1 MERKNANIDDVI
13 RTVETASAKELEELA
28 GIREAV
34 EDLKG
39 GRVATVDPVS
49 RSVSA
54 LNRTIENSR
63 PDFVANAPSVD
74 PIVEAM
80 KRLNL
85 GDVSRIRED
94 KVTNRAQQA
103 APTAHNPPNRRRE
116 AITEDVK
123 AQRLET
129 VKLARDLKG
138 ERVATVDPVSR
149 SVSALNRT
157 IENSRPDFVA
167 NAPSV
172 DPIVDAMKRLNLG
185 DVSRVVQEGIAQQE
199 QQAKSTTPKG
209 KKRRRKAIPEDI
221 KAQRT
226 EAAEHAR
233 EMFDQKGGAQ
243 KSQNQRDARGRFI
256 GKSGSKAA
264 AEDARAER
272 AEKAR
277 RKEDDER
284 LNAESGLLKKLSKVA
299 EGIGNPSETRAVD
312 ALGYAVAG
320 PLWAAGKE
328 LGGISKEVG
337 GSLNGARKSIAD
349 VIRGN
354 DDNSRRKGF
363 FRRKSQNSADVV
375 QVNTQKRTV
384 QELQEQTSEIKEGND
399 KILSALDQIAKNT
412 GKKKGGLLSKLFSLL
427 GKGAG
432 GVASLLMGRGMLK
445 KAGALAFGAL
455 GAKKLVG
462 MLRGGGKKTLAHEGG
477 DLAARAAGKL
487 GLKAVGKGALRA
499 IPLVGTVAGGIYD
512 AVTGW
517 NDTEAQRRA
526 FGLKSG
532 QDPSFQQKAAY
543 TLANVLDMGGLVSG
557 ISSAIGE
564 VLKSLGFED
573 IGNMLQSFST
583 ESIAQAIDSGITNLE
598 TYISNLGDTIST
610 KFDDYTAKIGDA
622 VSAWFSD
629 TSNKLL
635 EKLDAI
641 KDFFTVDNLKQVFS
655 DAIDSAIDFIK
666 NPGKHIKEAAGNIWD
681 GVKNLPGKALDAAV
695 DAVKNTPAAMIV
707 SKIPNP
713 IGEANAKEIT
723 PELKAPVNSEANAKE
738 IAPEL
743 KAPVNSEANAKEITP
758 ELKAPVNSEAN
769 AKEIAPELKAPVNSE
784 ANAKEITPELKAPV
798 NSHQETSDSKTESDA
813 KQTNIVTR
821 VINAAL
827 DTAKDSNKT
836 VKETANQIINA
847 NAVETGNSALQ
858 KIDKAI
864 GQNSS
869 SSSSLN
875 TTGTRNDI
883 QKAADTYNNG
893 RLDVKVGGLGA
904 EGKANL
910 DKLAPYFAELENK
923 YGLPEGTLYSIAATE
938 SGGDPNAKSPLTR
951 SPDGKLSGGALGMF
965 QFTSIARKETGISEQ
980 DAFDPVK
987 SAEAAALLM
996 SKYLKQANGD
1006 LNEAITAYNAGFGTI
1021 NKWKKGTGD
1030 LSKENREYAIKVN
1043 THRARYL
1050 GGEIYTPEAGAQGGA
1065 QYGVRGPLPDN
1076 AVIDQSTGLAFT
1088 PGDSPFEKGGL
1099 VDKIGNAVGV
1109 NDLVNKFMNGRGMR
1123 REVVQGTLEERA
1135 RGKGTATAAGNV
1147 YVDTP
1152 MPVEEARP
1160 VANNSSYF
1168 DQLGAQMGID
1178 GLFDKLRNS
1187 PGMRKNNAPEPAST
1201 SQVTTAANDLQQ
1213 PTGRMQI
1220 DGQVISD
1227 LGGSGAKPTMQLADN
1242 TVSLDGETKR
1252 LFAQMTSLLARI
1264 EEHTKDSA
1272 KGQGTVVKVSTP
1284 QPGVMRTVPLS
1295 IDDPLMN
1302 DYARV
1307 D

>member
-49 RSVSA
+49 HSVSA

-63 PDFVANAPSVD
+63 PDFVANAPSVA

-85 GDVSRIRED
+85 GDVSRVVQED
-94 KVTNRAQQA
+94 VALQEPQA
-103 APTAHNPPNRRRE
+103 KSTTRKGKKRRKK
-116 AITEDVK
+116 AITEDV
-123 AQRLET
+123 
-129 VKLARDLKG
+129 
-138 ERVATVDPVSR
+138 
-149 SVSALNRT
+149 
-157 IENSRPDFVA
+157 
-167 NAPSV
+167 
-172 DPIVDAMKRLNLG
+172 
-185 DVSRVVQEGIAQQE
+185 
-199 QQAKSTTPKG
+199 
-209 KKRRRKAIPEDI
+209 

-233 EMFDQKGGAQ
+233 EMFGQKGGAQ

-256 GKSGSKAA
+256 GKPGSKAA

-384 QELQEQTSEIKEGND
+384 QELQDQTSEIKEGND

-477 DLAARAAGKL
+477 DLTARAAGKL

-543 TLANVLDMGGLVSG
+543 TLANVLDLGGLVSG
-557 ISSAIGE
+557 ISSAIGD

-666 NPGKHIKEAAGNIWD
+666 NPGKHIKEAASNIWD

-723 PELKAPVNSEANAKE
+723 PELKAPVNS
-738 IAPEL
+738 
-743 KAPVNSEANAKEITP
+743 
-758 ELKAPVNSEAN
+758 
-769 AKEIAPELKAPVNSE
+769 
-784 ANAKEITPELKAPV
+784 
-798 NSHQETSDSKTESDA
+798 QQGTSDSKAESDA
-813 KQTNIVTR
+813 KQTNIAAR

-827 DTAKDSNKT
+827 DMAKDSNKT
-836 VKETANQIINA
+836 VKETANQISNA
-847 NAVETGNSALQ
+847 NAVETGNKAAQTIDAALGQSATGKEEALSAYEIDKRRFNNGKDVSLPKLNAAGYQWISDNADYFDELERKYGLEKGILSAVASAESSAGQRTGNPVDKNGNKLSSALGAFQ
-858 KIDKAI
+858 ITK
-864 GQNSS
+864 
-869 SSSSLN
+869 
-875 TTGTRNDI
+875 GTREDLGLSDADAMDTR
-883 QKAADTYNNG
+883 KAAD
-893 RLDVKVGGLGA
+893 GA
-904 EGKANL
+904 
-910 DKLAPYFAELENK
+910 
-923 YGLPEGTLYSIAATE
+923 
-938 SGGDPNAKSPLTR
+938 
-951 SPDGKLSGGALGMF
+951 
-965 QFTSIARKETGISEQ
+965 
-980 DAFDPVK
+980 
-987 SAEAAALLM
+987 
-996 SKYLKQANGD
+996 
-1006 LNEAITAYNAGFGTI
+1006 
-1021 NKWKKGTGD
+1021 
-1030 LSKENREYAIKVN
+1030 
-1043 THRARYL
+1043 ARYL
-1050 GGEIYTPEAGAQGGA
+1050 SMLMNRYNGDQGRAIAAYHAGMGHVDKGRVVAGTGEYVTR
-1065 QYGVRGPLPDN
+1065 VRGYQQMLNNGAVYGSKVDHSAPAIYEKIPDN

-1168 DQLGAQMGID
+1168 DHLGAQMGID

>member
-85 GDVSRIRED
+85 GDVPRVVQED
-94 KVTNRAQQA
+94 VALQEPQA
-103 APTAHNPPNRRRE
+103 KSTTRKGKKRGRK
-116 AITEDVK
+116 AITEDV
-123 AQRLET
+123 
-129 VKLARDLKG
+129 
-138 ERVATVDPVSR
+138 
-149 SVSALNRT
+149 
-157 IENSRPDFVA
+157 
-167 NAPSV
+167 
-172 DPIVDAMKRLNLG
+172 
-185 DVSRVVQEGIAQQE
+185 
-199 QQAKSTTPKG
+199 
-209 KKRRRKAIPEDI
+209 

-233 EMFDQKGGAQ
+233 EMFGQKGGTQ

-272 AEKAR
+272 AEKTR

-354 DDNSRRKGF
+354 DDNSRKKGF
-363 FRRKSQNSADVV
+363 FRRKSQSSADVV

-384 QELQEQTSEIKEGND
+384 QELQDQTSEIKEGND

-432 GVASLLMGRGMLK
+432 GIASLIFGRGALK
-445 KAGALAFGAL
+445 KVGSMALGAL
-455 GAKKLVG
+455 GIKGV
-462 MLRGGGKKTLAHEGG
+462 
-477 DLAARAAGKL
+477 GKL
-487 GLKAVGKGALRA
+487 GIKAVAKGALRA

-517 NDTEAQRRA
+517 NDIEAQRRA

-583 ESIAQAIDSGITNLE
+583 ESIAQAIDSGVTNLE

-622 VSAWFSD
+622 ISAWFSD
-629 TSNKLL
+629 TTKNLN

-641 KDFFTVDNLKQVFS
+641 KNFFTVDNLKQVFS

-666 NPGKHIKEAAGNIWD
+666 NPGKYIKEAGS
-681 GVKNLPGKALDAAV
+681 NLWSAAKELSGEVADAAV
-695 DAVKNTPAAMIV
+695 QSTPVAWVA
-707 SKIPNP
+707 SKLVNK
-713 IGEANAKEIT
+713 ADAKEVT
-723 PELKAPVNSEANAKE
+723 PELKTPAKE
-738 IAPEL
+738 SQEDNAP
-743 KAPVNSEANAKEITP
+743 
-758 ELKAPVNSEAN
+758 
-769 AKEIAPELKAPVNSE
+769 
-784 ANAKEITPELKAPV
+784 
-798 NSHQETSDSKTESDA
+798 KTEYTPKKA
-813 KQTNIVTR
+813 NIVTR
-821 VINAAL
+821 VVNASL

-847 NAVETGNSALQ
+847 NAVETGNRALQ
-858 KIDKAI
+858 KIDNAI

-893 RLDVKVGGLGA
+893 NLDVKVGSLGA

-923 YGLPEGTLYSIAATE
+923 YGLPEGTLYAIAATE
-938 SGGDPNAKSPLTR
+938 SGGDPNAKSTLTR
-951 SPDGKLSGGALGMF
+951 SPNGKLSGGALGMF
-965 QFTSIARKETGISEQ
+965 QFTSVAREETGLSRE
-980 DAFDPVK
+980 DSFNPEK

-1050 GGEIYTPEAGAQGGA
+1050 GGEIYTPGAGAQGGA

-1135 RGKGTATAAGNV
+1135 RGRGTATAAGNV

-1178 GLFDKLRNS
+1178 GLYDKLINARGMRSNNS
-1187 PGMRKNNAPEPAST
+1187 PQPAST
-1201 SQVTTAANDLQQ
+1201 SQVATAANDLQQ

>member
-49 RSVSA
+49 HSVSA
-54 LNRTIENSR
+54 LNRTIENSM
-63 PDFVANAPSVD
+63 PDFVANAPSVA

-85 GDVSRIRED
+85 GDVSRVVQED
-94 KVTNRAQQA
+94 VALQEPQA
-103 APTAHNPPNRRRE
+103 KSTTRKGKKRRKK
-116 AITEDVK
+116 AITEDV
-123 AQRLET
+123 
-129 VKLARDLKG
+129 
-138 ERVATVDPVSR
+138 
-149 SVSALNRT
+149 
-157 IENSRPDFVA
+157 
-167 NAPSV
+167 
-172 DPIVDAMKRLNLG
+172 
-185 DVSRVVQEGIAQQE
+185 
-199 QQAKSTTPKG
+199 
-209 KKRRRKAIPEDI
+209 

-233 EMFDQKGGAQ
+233 EMFGQKGGAQ

-256 GKSGSKAA
+256 GKPGSKAA

-384 QELQEQTSEIKEGND
+384 QELQDQSSEIKEGND

-543 TLANVLDMGGLVSG
+543 TLANVLDLGGLVSG
-557 ISSAIGE
+557 ISSAIGD

-666 NPGKHIKEAAGNIWD
+666 NPGKHIKEAASNIWD

-723 PELKAPVNSEANAKE
+723 PELKAPVNSQQGA
-738 IAPEL
+738 
-743 KAPVNSEANAKEITP
+743 
-758 ELKAPVNSEAN
+758 
-769 AKEIAPELKAPVNSE
+769 
-784 ANAKEITPELKAPV
+784 
-798 NSHQETSDSKTESDA
+798 SDSKAESDA
-813 KQTNIVTR
+813 KQTNIAAR

-827 DTAKDSNKT
+827 DMAKDSNKT

-847 NAVETGNSALQ
+847 NAVETGNKAAQTIDAALGQSATGKEEALSAYEIDKRRFNNGKDVSLPKLNAAGYQWISDNADYFDELERKYGLEKGILSAVASAESSAGQRTGNPVDKNGNKLSSALGAFQ
-858 KIDKAI
+858 ITK
-864 GQNSS
+864 
-869 SSSSLN
+869 
-875 TTGTRNDI
+875 GTREDLGLSDADAMDTR
-883 QKAADTYNNG
+883 KAAD
-893 RLDVKVGGLGA
+893 GA
-904 EGKANL
+904 
-910 DKLAPYFAELENK
+910 
-923 YGLPEGTLYSIAATE
+923 
-938 SGGDPNAKSPLTR
+938 
-951 SPDGKLSGGALGMF
+951 
-965 QFTSIARKETGISEQ
+965 
-980 DAFDPVK
+980 
-987 SAEAAALLM
+987 
-996 SKYLKQANGD
+996 
-1006 LNEAITAYNAGFGTI
+1006 
-1021 NKWKKGTGD
+1021 
-1030 LSKENREYAIKVN
+1030 
-1043 THRARYL
+1043 ARYL
-1050 GGEIYTPEAGAQGGA
+1050 SILMNRYNGDQGRAIAAYHAGMGHVDKGRVVAGTGEYVTR
-1065 QYGVRGPLPDN
+1065 VRGYQQMLNNGAVYGSKVDHSAPAIHEKIPDN

-1160 VANNSSYF
+1160 VASNSSYF

>member
-49 RSVSA
+49 HSVSA

-63 PDFVANAPSVD
+63 PDFVANAPSVA

-85 GDVSRIRED
+85 GDVSRVVQED
-94 KVTNRAQQA
+94 VALQEPQA
-103 APTAHNPPNRRRE
+103 KSTTRKGKKRRKK
-116 AITEDVK
+116 AITEDV
-123 AQRLET
+123 
-129 VKLARDLKG
+129 
-138 ERVATVDPVSR
+138 
-149 SVSALNRT
+149 
-157 IENSRPDFVA
+157 
-167 NAPSV
+167 
-172 DPIVDAMKRLNLG
+172 
-185 DVSRVVQEGIAQQE
+185 
-199 QQAKSTTPKG
+199 
-209 KKRRRKAIPEDI
+209 

-233 EMFDQKGGAQ
+233 EMFGQKGGAQ

-256 GKSGSKAA
+256 GKPGSKAA

-363 FRRKSQNSADVV
+363 FRRKSQSSADVV

-384 QELQEQTSEIKEGND
+384 QELQDQTSEIKEGND

-432 GVASLLMGRGMLK
+432 GIASLIFGRGALKKVGSMALGALGIKKVASLLG
-445 KAGALAFGAL
+445 F
-455 GAKKLVG
+455 
-462 MLRGGGKKTLAHEGG
+462 GGKKAAAKEAGELATRG
-477 DLAARAAGKL
+477 AGKL
-487 GLKAVGKGALRA
+487 ATKGLEKLGVKAFAKGALRA

-517 NDTEAQRRA
+517 NDTEAQRRT
-526 FGLKSG
+526 FGLKDG
-532 QDPSFQQKAAY
+532 EDPSFQQKAAY

-557 ISSAIGE
+557 ISNAIGG

-610 KFDDYTAKIGDA
+610 TFNDYTAKIGDA
-622 VSAWFSD
+622 ISAWFSD
-629 TSNKLL
+629 TTKNLN

-641 KDFFTVDNLKQVFS
+641 KNFFTVDNLKQVFS
-655 DAIDSAIDFIK
+655 DAINSAIDFIK
-666 NPGKHIKEAAGNIWD
+666 NPGKYIKEAGS
-681 GVKNLPGKALDAAV
+681 NLWSAAKELSGEVVDAAV
-695 DAVKNTPAAMIV
+695 QSTPVAWVASKLVKKAD
-707 SKIPNP
+707 
-713 IGEANAKEIT
+713 AKEVK
-723 PELKAPVNSEANAKE
+723 PELKTPAKE
-738 IAPEL
+738 RQEGNAP
-743 KAPVNSEANAKEITP
+743 
-758 ELKAPVNSEAN
+758 
-769 AKEIAPELKAPVNSE
+769 
-784 ANAKEITPELKAPV
+784 
-798 NSHQETSDSKTESDA
+798 KTEYTP
-813 KQTNIVTR
+813 KKGNIVTR
-821 VINAAL
+821 VVNASL

-836 VKETANQIINA
+836 VKETANQIIKA
-847 NAVETGNSALQ
+847 NAVETGNKAAQTIDAALGQSATGKEEALSAYEIDKRRFNNGKDVSLPKLNAAGYQWISDNADYFDELERKYGLEKGILSAVASAESSAGQRTGNPVDKNGNKLSSALGAFQ
-858 KIDKAI
+858 ITK
-864 GQNSS
+864 
-869 SSSSLN
+869 
-875 TTGTRNDI
+875 GTREDLGLSDADAMDTR
-883 QKAADTYNNG
+883 KAAD
-893 RLDVKVGGLGA
+893 GA
-904 EGKANL
+904 
-910 DKLAPYFAELENK
+910 
-923 YGLPEGTLYSIAATE
+923 
-938 SGGDPNAKSPLTR
+938 
-951 SPDGKLSGGALGMF
+951 
-965 QFTSIARKETGISEQ
+965 
-980 DAFDPVK
+980 
-987 SAEAAALLM
+987 
-996 SKYLKQANGD
+996 
-1006 LNEAITAYNAGFGTI
+1006 
-1021 NKWKKGTGD
+1021 
-1030 LSKENREYAIKVN
+1030 
-1043 THRARYL
+1043 ARYL
-1050 GGEIYTPEAGAQGGA
+1050 SMLMNRYNGDQGRAIAAYHAGMGHVDKGRVVAGTGEYVTR
-1065 QYGVRGPLPDN
+1065 VRGYQQMLNNGAVYGSKVDHSAPAIHEKLPDN

-1160 VANNSSYF
+1160 VASNSSYF

-1201 SQVTTAANDLQQ
+1201 SLVTTAANDLQQ

>member
-85 GDVSRIRED
+85 GDVSRVVQED
-94 KVTNRAQQA
+94 VALQEPQA
-103 APTAHNPPNRRRE
+103 KSTTRKGKKRRKK
-116 AITEDVK
+116 AITEDV
-123 AQRLET
+123 
-129 VKLARDLKG
+129 
-138 ERVATVDPVSR
+138 
-149 SVSALNRT
+149 
-157 IENSRPDFVA
+157 
-167 NAPSV
+167 
-172 DPIVDAMKRLNLG
+172 
-185 DVSRVVQEGIAQQE
+185 
-199 QQAKSTTPKG
+199 
-209 KKRRRKAIPEDI
+209 

-233 EMFDQKGGAQ
+233 EMFGQKGGAQ

-399 KILSALDQIAKNT
+399 KILRALDQIAKNT

-532 QDPSFQQKAAY
+532 QDASFQQKAAY
-543 TLANVLDMGGLVSG
+543 TLANVLDMGGLISG

-723 PELKAPVNSEANAKE
+723 PELKAPVNS
-738 IAPEL
+738 
-743 KAPVNSEANAKEITP
+743 
-758 ELKAPVNSEAN
+758 
-769 AKEIAPELKAPVNSE
+769 
-784 ANAKEITPELKAPV
+784 
-798 NSHQETSDSKTESDA
+798 HQETSDSKTESDA
-813 KQTNIVTR
+813 KQTNIATR

-847 NAVETGNSALQ
+847 NAVEMGNSAVR
-858 KIDKAI
+858 KIDSAI

-869 SSSSLN
+869 SSSSRN
-875 TTGTRNDI
+875 TTGTGNDI

-893 RLDVKVGGLGA
+893 NLDVKVGSLGA

-923 YGLPEGTLYSIAATE
+923 YGLPEGTLYAIAATE

-965 QFTSIARKETGISEQ
+965 QFTRVAREETGLSRE
-980 DAFDPVK
+980 DSFNPEK

-1050 GGEIYTPEAGAQGGA
+1050 GGEIYTPRAGTQGGRP
-1065 QYGVRGPLPDN
+1065 QQSGQSPRMDNLPEN
-1076 AVIDQSTGLAFT
+1076 AFVDQSTGLAFT
-1088 PGDSPFEKGGL
+1088 PGENPFEKGGL
-1099 VDKIGNAVGV
+1099 VDRIGELTGV
-1109 NDLVNKFMNGRGMR
+1109 NDLASKFLNGRGMR

-1178 GLFDKLRNS
+1178 GLYDKLINAR
-1187 PGMRKNNAPEPAST
+1187 GMRSNNSPEPAST
-1201 SQVTTAANDLQQ
+1201 FQVTTAANDLQQ

>member
-1 MERKNANIDDVI
+1 M
-13 RTVETASAKELEELA
+13 
-28 GIREAV
+28 
-34 EDLKG
+34 
-39 GRVATVDPVS
+39 
-49 RSVSA
+49 
-54 LNRTIENSR
+54 
-63 PDFVANAPSVD
+63 
-74 PIVEAM
+74 
-80 KRLNL
+80 
-85 GDVSRIRED
+85 
-94 KVTNRAQQA
+94 
-103 APTAHNPPNRRRE
+103 
-116 AITEDVK
+116 TEDVK

-209 KKRRRKAIPEDI
+209 KKRRRKAISEDI

-455 GAKKLVG
+455 GAKKLLG
-462 MLRGGGKKTLAHEGG
+462 MLRGGGKKTIAHEGG
-477 DLAARAAGKL
+477 DLAARAAGKF

-610 KFDDYTAKIGDA
+610 KFEDYTAKIGDA

-723 PELKAPVNSEANAKE
+723 PELKAPVNS
-738 IAPEL
+738 
-743 KAPVNSEANAKEITP
+743 
-758 ELKAPVNSEAN
+758 
-769 AKEIAPELKAPVNSE
+769 
-784 ANAKEITPELKAPV
+784 
-798 NSHQETSDSKTESDA
+798 QQGTSDSKAESDA
-813 KQTNIVTR
+813 KQTNIAAR

-827 DTAKDSNKT
+827 DMAKDSNKT

-847 NAVETGNSALQ
+847 NAVETGNKAAQTIDAALGQSATGKEEALSAYEIDKRRFNNGKDVSLPKLNAAGYQWISDNADYFDELERKYGLEKGILSAVASAESSAGQRTGNPVDKNGNKLSSALGAFQ
-858 KIDKAI
+858 ITK
-864 GQNSS
+864 
-869 SSSSLN
+869 
-875 TTGTRNDI
+875 GTREDLGLSDADAMDTR
-883 QKAADTYNNG
+883 KAAD
-893 RLDVKVGGLGA
+893 GA
-904 EGKANL
+904 
-910 DKLAPYFAELENK
+910 
-923 YGLPEGTLYSIAATE
+923 
-938 SGGDPNAKSPLTR
+938 
-951 SPDGKLSGGALGMF
+951 
-965 QFTSIARKETGISEQ
+965 
-980 DAFDPVK
+980 
-987 SAEAAALLM
+987 
-996 SKYLKQANGD
+996 
-1006 LNEAITAYNAGFGTI
+1006 
-1021 NKWKKGTGD
+1021 
-1030 LSKENREYAIKVN
+1030 
-1043 THRARYL
+1043 ARYL
-1050 GGEIYTPEAGAQGGA
+1050 SMLMNRYNGDQGRAIAAYHAGMGHVDKGRVVAGTGEYVTR
-1065 QYGVRGPLPDN
+1065 VRGYQQMLNNGAVYGSKVDHSAPAIHEKIPDN

-1160 VANNSSYF
+1160 VASNSSYF

-1201 SQVTTAANDLQQ
+1201 SLVTTAANDLQQ

>member
-49 RSVSA
+49 HSVSA

-63 PDFVANAPSVD
+63 PDFVANAPSVA

-85 GDVSRIRED
+85 GDVSRVVQED
-94 KVTNRAQQA
+94 VALQEPQA
-103 APTAHNPPNRRRE
+103 KSTTRKGKKRRKK
-116 AITEDVK
+116 AITEDV
-123 AQRLET
+123 
-129 VKLARDLKG
+129 
-138 ERVATVDPVSR
+138 
-149 SVSALNRT
+149 
-157 IENSRPDFVA
+157 
-167 NAPSV
+167 
-172 DPIVDAMKRLNLG
+172 
-185 DVSRVVQEGIAQQE
+185 
-199 QQAKSTTPKG
+199 
-209 KKRRRKAIPEDI
+209 

-233 EMFDQKGGAQ
+233 EMFGQKGGAQ

-256 GKSGSKAA
+256 GKPGSKAA

-312 ALGYAVAG
+312 ALGYAIAG

-384 QELQEQTSEIKEGND
+384 QELQDQTSEIKEGND

-543 TLANVLDMGGLVSG
+543 TLANVLDLGGLVSG
-557 ISSAIGE
+557 ISSAIGD

-598 TYISNLGDTIST
+598 TYISNLVDTIST

-666 NPGKHIKEAAGNIWD
+666 NPGKHIKEAASNIWD

-723 PELKAPVNSEANAKE
+723 PELKAPVNS
-738 IAPEL
+738 
-743 KAPVNSEANAKEITP
+743 
-758 ELKAPVNSEAN
+758 
-769 AKEIAPELKAPVNSE
+769 
-784 ANAKEITPELKAPV
+784 
-798 NSHQETSDSKTESDA
+798 QQGTSDSKAESDA
-813 KQTNIVTR
+813 KQTNIAAR

-827 DTAKDSNKT
+827 DMAKDSNKT

-847 NAVETGNSALQ
+847 NAVETGNKAAQTIDAALGQSATGKEEALSAYEIDKRRFNNGKDVSLPKLNAAGYQWISDNADYFDELERKYGLEKGILSAVASAESSAGQRTGNPVDKNGNKLSSALGAFQ
-858 KIDKAI
+858 ITK
-864 GQNSS
+864 
-869 SSSSLN
+869 
-875 TTGTRNDI
+875 GTREDLGLSDADAMDTR
-883 QKAADTYNNG
+883 KAAD
-893 RLDVKVGGLGA
+893 GA
-904 EGKANL
+904 
-910 DKLAPYFAELENK
+910 
-923 YGLPEGTLYSIAATE
+923 
-938 SGGDPNAKSPLTR
+938 
-951 SPDGKLSGGALGMF
+951 
-965 QFTSIARKETGISEQ
+965 
-980 DAFDPVK
+980 
-987 SAEAAALLM
+987 
-996 SKYLKQANGD
+996 
-1006 LNEAITAYNAGFGTI
+1006 
-1021 NKWKKGTGD
+1021 
-1030 LSKENREYAIKVN
+1030 
-1043 THRARYL
+1043 ARYL
-1050 GGEIYTPEAGAQGGA
+1050 SMLMNRYNGDQGRAIAAYHAGMGHVDKGRVVAGTGEYVTR
-1065 QYGVRGPLPDN
+1065 VRGYQQMLNNGAVYGSKVDHSAPAIHEKIPDN

-1160 VANNSSYF
+1160 VASNSSYF

-1201 SQVTTAANDLQQ
+1201 SLVTTAANDLQQ

>member
-39 GRVATVDPVS
+39 ERVATVDPVS

-63 PDFVANAPSVD
+63 PDFVTNAPSVD
-74 PIVEAM
+74 PIVDAI

-94 KVTNRAQQA
+94 KVTNREQQA

-123 AQRLET
+123 AQRLEP

-462 MLRGGGKKTLAHEGG
+462 MLRGGGKKTIAHEGG

-610 KFDDYTAKIGDA
+610 KFEDYTAKIGDA

-738 IAPEL
+738 I
-743 KAPVNSEANAKEITP
+743 TP

-813 KQTNIVTR
+813 KQAIIVTR

-893 RLDVKVGGLGA
+893 RLDVKVGSLGS

-923 YGLPEGTLYSIAATE
+923 YGLPEGTLYAIAATE
-938 SGGDPNAKSPLTR
+938 SGGNPYAKSQT
-951 SPDGKLSGGALGMF
+951 GALGMF
-965 QFTSIARKETGISEQ
+965 QFTGIAREETGLAEGES
-980 DAFDPVK
+980 FDPVK

-1050 GGEIYTPEAGAQGGA
+1050 GGEIYTPGAGAQGGA

-1088 PGDSPFEKGGL
+1088 PGDSLFEKGGL

-1160 VANNSSYF
+1160 VASNSSYF

-1201 SQVTTAANDLQQ
+1201 SKVTSAANDLQQ

>member
-1 MERKNANIDDVI
+1 
-13 RTVETASAKELEELA
+13 
-28 GIREAV
+28 
-34 EDLKG
+34 
-39 GRVATVDPVS
+39 
-49 RSVSA
+49 
-54 LNRTIENSR
+54 
-63 PDFVANAPSVD
+63 
-74 PIVEAM
+74 
-80 KRLNL
+80 
-85 GDVSRIRED
+85 
-94 KVTNRAQQA
+94 
-103 APTAHNPPNRRRE
+103 
-116 AITEDVK
+116 
-123 AQRLET
+123 
-129 VKLARDLKG
+129 
-138 ERVATVDPVSR
+138 
-149 SVSALNRT
+149 
-157 IENSRPDFVA
+157 
-167 NAPSV
+167 
-172 DPIVDAMKRLNLG
+172 MKRLNLG
-185 DVSRVVQEGIAQQE
+185 DVSRVVQEDVAQQE
-199 QQAKSTTPKG
+199 QRAKSTTQKG
-209 KKRRRKAIPEDI
+209 KKRRRKAIPEDV

-233 EMFDQKGGAQ
+233 EMFGQKGGAQ

-399 KILSALDQIAKNT
+399 KILRALDQIAKNT

-432 GVASLLMGRGMLK
+432 GIASLIFGRGALK
-445 KAGALAFGAL
+445 KVGSMALGAL
-455 GAKKLVG
+455 GIKGV
-462 MLRGGGKKTLAHEGG
+462 
-477 DLAARAAGKL
+477 GKL
-487 GLKAVGKGALRA
+487 GIKAFAKGALRA

-681 GVKNLPGKALDAAV
+681 GVKNLLGKALDAAV

-713 IGEANAKEIT
+713 IG
-723 PELKAPVNSEANAKE
+723 
-738 IAPEL
+738 
-743 KAPVNSEANAKEITP
+743 
-758 ELKAPVNSEAN
+758 
-769 AKEIAPELKAPVNSE
+769 E

-893 RLDVKVGGLGA
+893 NLDVKVGSLGA

-923 YGLPEGTLYSIAATE
+923 YSLPEGTLYAIAATE
-938 SGGDPNAKSPLTR
+938 SGGDPNAKSTLTR
-951 SPDGKLSGGALGMF
+951 SPNGKLSGGALGMF
-965 QFTSIARKETGISEQ
+965 QFTSVAREETGLSRE
-980 DAFDPVK
+980 DSFNPEK

-1050 GGEIYTPEAGAQGGA
+1050 GGEIYTPGAGAQGGA
-1065 QYGVRGPLPDN
+1065 QFGVRGPLPDN

-1168 DQLGAQMGID
+1168 DHLGAQMGID

>member
-85 GDVSRIRED
+85 GDVSR
-94 KVTNRAQQA
+94 
-103 APTAHNPPNRRRE
+103 
-116 AITEDVK
+116 
-123 AQRLET
+123 
-129 VKLARDLKG
+129 
-138 ERVATVDPVSR
+138 
-149 SVSALNRT
+149 
-157 IENSRPDFVA
+157 
-167 NAPSV
+167 
-172 DPIVDAMKRLNLG
+172 
-185 DVSRVVQEGIAQQE
+185 VVQEDVAQQE
-199 QQAKSTTPKG
+199 QRAKSTTPKG
-209 KKRRRKAIPEDI
+209 KKRRRKAIPEDV

-233 EMFDQKGGAQ
+233 EMFGQKGGAQ

-499 IPLVGTVAGGIYD
+499 IPLVGTVVGGIYD

-543 TLANVLDMGGLVSG
+543 TLANILDMGGLVSG

-583 ESIAQAIDSGITNLE
+583 ESIAHAIDSGITNLE

-681 GVKNLPGKALDAAV
+681 GVKNFPGKALDAAV

-723 PELKAPVNSEANAKE
+723 PELKAPVNS
-738 IAPEL
+738 
-743 KAPVNSEANAKEITP
+743 
-758 ELKAPVNSEAN
+758 
-769 AKEIAPELKAPVNSE
+769 
-784 ANAKEITPELKAPV
+784 
-798 NSHQETSDSKTESDA
+798 QQGTSDSKAESDA
-813 KQTNIVTR
+813 KQTNIAAR

-827 DTAKDSNKT
+827 DMAKDSNKT

-847 NAVETGNSALQ
+847 NAVETGNKAAQTIDAALGQSATGKEEALSAYEIDKRRFNNGKDVSLPKLNAAGYQWISDNADYFDELERKYGLEKGILSAVASAESSAGQRTGNPVDKNGNKLSSALGAFQ
-858 KIDKAI
+858 ITK
-864 GQNSS
+864 
-869 SSSSLN
+869 
-875 TTGTRNDI
+875 GTREDLGLSDADAMDTR
-883 QKAADTYNNG
+883 KAAD
-893 RLDVKVGGLGA
+893 GA
-904 EGKANL
+904 
-910 DKLAPYFAELENK
+910 
-923 YGLPEGTLYSIAATE
+923 
-938 SGGDPNAKSPLTR
+938 
-951 SPDGKLSGGALGMF
+951 
-965 QFTSIARKETGISEQ
+965 
-980 DAFDPVK
+980 
-987 SAEAAALLM
+987 
-996 SKYLKQANGD
+996 
-1006 LNEAITAYNAGFGTI
+1006 
-1021 NKWKKGTGD
+1021 
-1030 LSKENREYAIKVN
+1030 
-1043 THRARYL
+1043 ARYL
-1050 GGEIYTPEAGAQGGA
+1050 SMLMNRYNGDQGRAIAAYHAGMGHVDKGRVVAGTGEYVTR
-1065 QYGVRGPLPDN
+1065 VRGYQQMLNNGAVYGSKVDHSAPAIHEKIPDN

-1160 VANNSSYF
+1160 VASNSSYF

-1178 GLFDKLRNS
+1178 GLYDKLINAR
-1187 PGMRKNNAPEPAST
+1187 GMRSNNSPEPAST
-1201 SQVTTAANDLQQ
+1201 FQVTTAANDLQQ

>member
-85 GDVSRIRED
+85 GDVPRVVQED
-94 KVTNRAQQA
+94 VALQEPQA
-103 APTAHNPPNRRRE
+103 KSTTRKGKKRGRK
-116 AITEDVK
+116 AITEDV
-123 AQRLET
+123 
-129 VKLARDLKG
+129 
-138 ERVATVDPVSR
+138 
-149 SVSALNRT
+149 
-157 IENSRPDFVA
+157 
-167 NAPSV
+167 
-172 DPIVDAMKRLNLG
+172 
-185 DVSRVVQEGIAQQE
+185 
-199 QQAKSTTPKG
+199 
-209 KKRRRKAIPEDI
+209 

-233 EMFDQKGGAQ
+233 EMFGQKGGTQ

-272 AEKAR
+272 AEKTR

-354 DDNSRRKGF
+354 DDNSRKKGF
-363 FRRKSQNSADVV
+363 FRRKSQSSADVV

-384 QELQEQTSEIKEGND
+384 QELQDQTSEIKEGND

-432 GVASLLMGRGMLK
+432 GIASLIFGRGALK
-445 KAGALAFGAL
+445 KVGSMALGAL
-455 GAKKLVG
+455 GIKGV
-462 MLRGGGKKTLAHEGG
+462 
-477 DLAARAAGKL
+477 GKL
-487 GLKAVGKGALRA
+487 GIKAVAKGALRA

-517 NDTEAQRRA
+517 NDIEAQRRA

-583 ESIAQAIDSGITNLE
+583 ESIAQAIDSGVTNLE

-622 VSAWFSD
+622 ISAWFSD
-629 TSNKLL
+629 TTKNLN

-641 KDFFTVDNLKQVFS
+641 KNFFTVDNLKQVFS

-666 NPGKHIKEAAGNIWD
+666 NPGKYIKEAGS
-681 GVKNLPGKALDAAV
+681 NLWSAAKELSGEVADAAV
-695 DAVKNTPAAMIV
+695 QSTPVAWVA
-707 SKIPNP
+707 SKLVNK
-713 IGEANAKEIT
+713 ADAKEVT
-723 PELKAPVNSEANAKE
+723 PELKTPAKE
-738 IAPEL
+738 SQEDNAP
-743 KAPVNSEANAKEITP
+743 
-758 ELKAPVNSEAN
+758 
-769 AKEIAPELKAPVNSE
+769 
-784 ANAKEITPELKAPV
+784 
-798 NSHQETSDSKTESDA
+798 KTEYTPKKA
-813 KQTNIVTR
+813 NIVTR
-821 VINAAL
+821 VVNASL

-847 NAVETGNSALQ
+847 NAVETGNRALQ
-858 KIDKAI
+858 KIDNAI

-893 RLDVKVGGLGA
+893 NLDVKVGSLGA

-923 YGLPEGTLYSIAATE
+923 YGLPEGTLYAIAATE
-938 SGGDPNAKSPLTR
+938 SGGDPNAKSTLTR
-951 SPDGKLSGGALGMF
+951 SPNGKLSGGALGMF
-965 QFTSIARKETGISEQ
+965 QFTSVAREETGLSRE
-980 DAFDPVK
+980 DSFNPEK

-1050 GGEIYTPEAGAQGGA
+1050 GGEIYTPGAGAQGGA

-1135 RGKGTATAAGNV
+1135 RGRGTATAAGNV

-1168 DQLGAQMGID
+1168 DQLGAQMVID
-1178 GLFDKLRNS
+1178 GLYDKLINARGMRSNNS
-1187 PGMRKNNAPEPAST
+1187 PQPAST

>member
-39 GRVATVDPVS
+39 
-49 RSVSA
+49 
-54 LNRTIENSR
+54 
-63 PDFVANAPSVD
+63 
-74 PIVEAM
+74 
-80 KRLNL
+80 
-85 GDVSRIRED
+85 
-94 KVTNRAQQA
+94 
-103 APTAHNPPNRRRE
+103 
-116 AITEDVK
+116 
-123 AQRLET
+123 
-129 VKLARDLKG
+129 

-167 NAPSV
+167 KAPSV

-185 DVSRVVQEGIAQQE
+185 DVSRVVQEDVAQQE
-199 QQAKSTTPKG
+199 QRAKSTTPKG
-209 KKRRRKAIPEDI
+209 KKRRRKAIPEDV

-233 EMFDQKGGAQ
+233 EMFGQKGGAQ

-272 AEKAR
+272 AEKAK

-598 TYISNLGDTIST
+598 TYIANLGDTIST

-723 PELKAPVNSEANAKE
+723 PESKV
-738 IAPEL
+738 
-743 KAPVNSEANAKEITP
+743 
-758 ELKAPVNSEAN
+758 
-769 AKEIAPELKAPVNSE
+769 
-784 ANAKEITPELKAPV
+784 PV
-798 NSHQETSDSKTESDA
+798 NSHQGTSDSKTESDA
-813 KQTNIVTR
+813 KQTNIAAR
-821 VINAAL
+821 VIYAAL
-827 DTAKDSNKT
+827 DMAKDSNKT

-847 NAVETGNSALQ
+847 NAVETGNKAAQTIDAALGQSATGKEEALSAYEIDKRRFNNGKDVSLPKLNAAGYQWISDNADYFDELERKYGLEKGILSAVASAESSAGQRTGNPVDKNGNKLSSALGAFQ
-858 KIDKAI
+858 ITK
-864 GQNSS
+864 
-869 SSSSLN
+869 
-875 TTGTRNDI
+875 GTREDLGLSDADAMDTR
-883 QKAADTYNNG
+883 KAAD
-893 RLDVKVGGLGA
+893 GA
-904 EGKANL
+904 
-910 DKLAPYFAELENK
+910 
-923 YGLPEGTLYSIAATE
+923 
-938 SGGDPNAKSPLTR
+938 
-951 SPDGKLSGGALGMF
+951 
-965 QFTSIARKETGISEQ
+965 
-980 DAFDPVK
+980 
-987 SAEAAALLM
+987 
-996 SKYLKQANGD
+996 
-1006 LNEAITAYNAGFGTI
+1006 
-1021 NKWKKGTGD
+1021 
-1030 LSKENREYAIKVN
+1030 
-1043 THRARYL
+1043 ARYL
-1050 GGEIYTPEAGAQGGA
+1050 SMLMNRYNGDQGRAIAAYHAGMGHVDKGRVVAGTGEYVTR
-1065 QYGVRGPLPDN
+1065 VRGYQQMLNNGAVYGSKVDHSAPAIYEKIPDN

-1168 DQLGAQMGID
+1168 DHLGAQMGID

-1284 QPGVMRTVPLS
+1284 QPGVMRSVPLS

>member
-39 GRVATVDPVS
+39 ERVATVDPVS

-74 PIVEAM
+74 PIVDAM

-94 KVTNRAQQA
+94 KVTNREQQA

-129 VKLARDLKG
+129 VKLARDLRG
-138 ERVATVDPVSR
+138 GRVATVDPVSR

-462 MLRGGGKKTLAHEGG
+462 MLCGGGKKTIAHEGG
-477 DLAARAAGKL
+477 DLAARAAGKF

-532 QDPSFQQKAAY
+532 QEPSFQQKAAY
-543 TLANVLDMGGLVSG
+543 TLANVLDLGGLVSG
-557 ISSAIGE
+557 ISSAIGD

-583 ESIAQAIDSGITNLE
+583 ESIAQAIDSGVTNLE

-666 NPGKHIKEAAGNIWD
+666 NPGKRIKEAAGNIWD

-723 PELKAPVNSEANAKE
+723 PELKAPVNS
-738 IAPEL
+738 
-743 KAPVNSEANAKEITP
+743 
-758 ELKAPVNSEAN
+758 
-769 AKEIAPELKAPVNSE
+769 
-784 ANAKEITPELKAPV
+784 
-798 NSHQETSDSKTESDA
+798 HQETSDSKTESDA

-836 VKETANQIINA
+836 VEETANQIINA

-858 KIDKAI
+858 RIDKAI

-893 RLDVKVGGLGA
+893 NLDVKVGSLGA

-923 YGLPEGTLYSIAATE
+923 YGLPEGTLYAIAATE
-938 SGGDPNAKSPLTR
+938 SGGNPYAKSQT
-951 SPDGKLSGGALGMF
+951 GALGMF
-965 QFTSIARKETGISEQ
+965 QFTGIAREETGLAEGES
-980 DAFDPVK
+980 FDPVK

-1050 GGEIYTPEAGAQGGA
+1050 GGEIYTPGAGAQGGA

-1160 VANNSSYF
+1160 VASNSSYF

>member
-85 GDVSRIRED
+85 GDVSRVVQED
-94 KVTNRAQQA
+94 VALQEPQA
-103 APTAHNPPNRRRE
+103 KSTTRKGKKRRKK
-116 AITEDVK
+116 AITEDV
-123 AQRLET
+123 
-129 VKLARDLKG
+129 
-138 ERVATVDPVSR
+138 
-149 SVSALNRT
+149 
-157 IENSRPDFVA
+157 
-167 NAPSV
+167 
-172 DPIVDAMKRLNLG
+172 
-185 DVSRVVQEGIAQQE
+185 
-199 QQAKSTTPKG
+199 
-209 KKRRRKAIPEDI
+209 

-233 EMFDQKGGAQ
+233 EMFGQKGGAQ

-264 AEDARAER
+264 AEDAR

-384 QELQEQTSEIKEGND
+384 QELQDQTSEIKEGND

-543 TLANVLDMGGLVSG
+543 TLANVLDLGGLVSG
-557 ISSAIGE
+557 ISSAIGD

-583 ESIAQAIDSGITNLE
+583 ESIALAIDSGITNLE

-666 NPGKHIKEAAGNIWD
+666 NPGKHIKEAASNIWD

-723 PELKAPVNSEANAKE
+723 PELKAPVNS
-738 IAPEL
+738 
-743 KAPVNSEANAKEITP
+743 
-758 ELKAPVNSEAN
+758 
-769 AKEIAPELKAPVNSE
+769 
-784 ANAKEITPELKAPV
+784 
-798 NSHQETSDSKTESDA
+798 QQGTSDSKAESDA
-813 KQTNIVTR
+813 KQTNIAAR

-827 DTAKDSNKT
+827 DMAKDSNKT

-847 NAVETGNSALQ
+847 NAVETGNKAAQTIDAALGQSATGKEEALSAYEIDKRRFNNGKDVSLPKLNAAGYQWISDNADYFDELERKYGLEKGILSAVASAESSAGQRTGNPVDKNGNKLSSALGAFQ
-858 KIDKAI
+858 ITK
-864 GQNSS
+864 
-869 SSSSLN
+869 
-875 TTGTRNDI
+875 GTREDLGLSDADAMDTR
-883 QKAADTYNNG
+883 KAAD
-893 RLDVKVGGLGA
+893 GA
-904 EGKANL
+904 
-910 DKLAPYFAELENK
+910 
-923 YGLPEGTLYSIAATE
+923 
-938 SGGDPNAKSPLTR
+938 
-951 SPDGKLSGGALGMF
+951 
-965 QFTSIARKETGISEQ
+965 
-980 DAFDPVK
+980 
-987 SAEAAALLM
+987 
-996 SKYLKQANGD
+996 
-1006 LNEAITAYNAGFGTI
+1006 
-1021 NKWKKGTGD
+1021 
-1030 LSKENREYAIKVN
+1030 
-1043 THRARYL
+1043 ARYL
-1050 GGEIYTPEAGAQGGA
+1050 SMLMNRYNGDQGRAIAAYHAGMGHVDKGRVVAGTGEYVTR
-1065 QYGVRGPLPDN
+1065 VRGYQQMLNNGAVYGSKVDHSAPAIHEKIPDN

-1160 VANNSSYF
+1160 VASNSSYF

-1201 SQVTTAANDLQQ
+1201 SLVTTAANDLQQ

>member
-54 LNRTIENSR
+54 LNHTIENSR
-63 PDFVANAPSVD
+63 PDFVA
-74 PIVEAM
+74 
-80 KRLNL
+80 K
-85 GDVSRIRED
+85 
-94 KVTNRAQQA
+94 
-103 APTAHNPPNRRRE
+103 
-116 AITEDVK
+116 
-123 AQRLET
+123 
-129 VKLARDLKG
+129 
-138 ERVATVDPVSR
+138 
-149 SVSALNRT
+149 
-157 IENSRPDFVA
+157 
-167 NAPSV
+167 APSV

-185 DVSRVVQEGIAQQE
+185 DVSRVVQEDVAQQE
-199 QQAKSTTPKG
+199 QRAKSTTPNG
-209 KKRRRKAIPEDI
+209 KKRRRKAIPEDV

-233 EMFDQKGGAQ
+233 EMFGQKGGAQ

-384 QELQEQTSEIKEGND
+384 QELQDQTSEIKEGND

-462 MLRGGGKKTLAHEGG
+462 MLRGGGKKTLVHEGG

-583 ESIAQAIDSGITNLE
+583 ESIALAIDSGITNLE

-666 NPGKHIKEAAGNIWD
+666 NPGKQIKEAAGNIWD

-723 PELKAPVNSEANAKE
+723 PELKAPVNS
-738 IAPEL
+738 
-743 KAPVNSEANAKEITP
+743 
-758 ELKAPVNSEAN
+758 
-769 AKEIAPELKAPVNSE
+769 
-784 ANAKEITPELKAPV
+784 
-798 NSHQETSDSKTESDA
+798 HQGTSDSKTESDA
-813 KQTNIVTR
+813 KQTNIAAR

-827 DTAKDSNKT
+827 DMAKDSNKT

-847 NAVETGNSALQ
+847 NAVETGNKAAQTIDAALGQSATGKEEALSAYEIDKRRFNNGKDVSLPKLNAAGYQWISDNADYFDELERKYGLEKGILSAVASAESSAGQRTGNPVDKNGNKLSSALGAFQ
-858 KIDKAI
+858 ITK
-864 GQNSS
+864 
-869 SSSSLN
+869 
-875 TTGTRNDI
+875 GTREDLGLSDADAMDTR
-883 QKAADTYNNG
+883 KAAD
-893 RLDVKVGGLGA
+893 GA
-904 EGKANL
+904 
-910 DKLAPYFAELENK
+910 
-923 YGLPEGTLYSIAATE
+923 
-938 SGGDPNAKSPLTR
+938 
-951 SPDGKLSGGALGMF
+951 
-965 QFTSIARKETGISEQ
+965 
-980 DAFDPVK
+980 
-987 SAEAAALLM
+987 
-996 SKYLKQANGD
+996 
-1006 LNEAITAYNAGFGTI
+1006 
-1021 NKWKKGTGD
+1021 
-1030 LSKENREYAIKVN
+1030 
-1043 THRARYL
+1043 ARYL
-1050 GGEIYTPEAGAQGGA
+1050 SMLMNRYNGDQGRAIAAYHAGMGHVDKGRVVAGTGEYVTR
-1065 QYGVRGPLPDN
+1065 VRGYQQMLNNGAVYGSKVDHSAPAIYEKIPDN

-1160 VANNSSYF
+1160 VASNSSYF

-1187 PGMRKNNAPEPAST
+1187 PGMRKNNALEPAST

>member
-39 GRVATVDPVS
+39 WRVATVDPVS

-85 GDVSRIRED
+85 GDVSRVVQED
-94 KVTNRAQQA
+94 VALQEPQA
-103 APTAHNPPNRRRE
+103 KSTTRKGKKRRKK
-116 AITEDVK
+116 AITEDV
-123 AQRLET
+123 
-129 VKLARDLKG
+129 
-138 ERVATVDPVSR
+138 
-149 SVSALNRT
+149 
-157 IENSRPDFVA
+157 
-167 NAPSV
+167 
-172 DPIVDAMKRLNLG
+172 
-185 DVSRVVQEGIAQQE
+185 
-199 QQAKSTTPKG
+199 
-209 KKRRRKAIPEDI
+209 

-233 EMFDQKGGAQ
+233 EMFGQKGGAQ

-256 GKSGSKAA
+256 GKPGSKAA

-455 GAKKLVG
+455 GAKRLVG

-543 TLANVLDMGGLVSG
+543 TLANVLDLGGLVSG
-557 ISSAIGE
+557 ISSAIGD

-583 ESIAQAIDSGITNLE
+583 ESIAQAIDSGVTNLE

-723 PELKAPVNSEANAKE
+723 PELKAPVNS
-738 IAPEL
+738 
-743 KAPVNSEANAKEITP
+743 
-758 ELKAPVNSEAN
+758 
-769 AKEIAPELKAPVNSE
+769 
-784 ANAKEITPELKAPV
+784 
-798 NSHQETSDSKTESDA
+798 HQETSDSKTESDA
-813 KQTNIVTR
+813 KQTNIAAR

-827 DTAKDSNKT
+827 DMAKDSNKT

-847 NAVETGNSALQ
+847 NAVETGNKAAQTIDAALGQSATGKEEALSAYEIDKRRFNNGKDVSLPKLNAAGYQWISDNADYFDELERKYGLEKGILSAVASAESSAGQRTGNPVDKNGNKLSSALGAFQ
-858 KIDKAI
+858 ITK
-864 GQNSS
+864 
-869 SSSSLN
+869 
-875 TTGTRNDI
+875 GTREDLGLSDADAMDTR
-883 QKAADTYNNG
+883 KAAD
-893 RLDVKVGGLGA
+893 GA
-904 EGKANL
+904 
-910 DKLAPYFAELENK
+910 
-923 YGLPEGTLYSIAATE
+923 
-938 SGGDPNAKSPLTR
+938 
-951 SPDGKLSGGALGMF
+951 
-965 QFTSIARKETGISEQ
+965 
-980 DAFDPVK
+980 
-987 SAEAAALLM
+987 
-996 SKYLKQANGD
+996 
-1006 LNEAITAYNAGFGTI
+1006 
-1021 NKWKKGTGD
+1021 
-1030 LSKENREYAIKVN
+1030 
-1043 THRARYL
+1043 ARYL
-1050 GGEIYTPEAGAQGGA
+1050 SMLMNRYNGDQGRAIAAYHAGMGHVDKGRVVAGTGEYVTR
-1065 QYGVRGPLPDN
+1065 VRGYQQMLNNGAVYGSKVDHSAPAIYEKIPDN

>member
-85 GDVSRIRED
+85 GDVPRVVQED
-94 KVTNRAQQA
+94 VALQEPQA
-103 APTAHNPPNRRRE
+103 KSTTRKGKKRGRK
-116 AITEDVK
+116 AITEDV
-123 AQRLET
+123 
-129 VKLARDLKG
+129 
-138 ERVATVDPVSR
+138 
-149 SVSALNRT
+149 
-157 IENSRPDFVA
+157 
-167 NAPSV
+167 
-172 DPIVDAMKRLNLG
+172 
-185 DVSRVVQEGIAQQE
+185 
-199 QQAKSTTPKG
+199 
-209 KKRRRKAIPEDI
+209 

-233 EMFDQKGGAQ
+233 EMFGQKGGTQ

-272 AEKAR
+272 AEKTR

-354 DDNSRRKGF
+354 DDNSRKKGF
-363 FRRKSQNSADVV
+363 FRRKSQSSADVV
-375 QVNTQKRTV
+375 QVNTQKRTI
-384 QELQEQTSEIKEGND
+384 QELQDQTSEIKEGND

-432 GVASLLMGRGMLK
+432 GIASLIFGRGALKKVGSMALGALGIKKVASLLG
-445 KAGALAFGAL
+445 F
-455 GAKKLVG
+455 
-462 MLRGGGKKTLAHEGG
+462 GGKKAAAKEAGELATRG
-477 DLAARAAGKL
+477 AGKL
-487 GLKAVGKGALRA
+487 ATKGLGKLGVKALAKGVLRA

-610 KFDDYTAKIGDA
+610 TFNDYTAKIGDA
-622 VSAWFSD
+622 ISAWFSD
-629 TSNKLL
+629 TTKSLN

-666 NPGKHIKEAAGNIWD
+666 NPGKYIKEAGS
-681 GVKNLPGKALDAAV
+681 NLWSAAKELSGEVADAAV
-695 DAVKNTPAAMIV
+695 QSTPVAWVA
-707 SKIPNP
+707 SKLVNK
-713 IGEANAKEIT
+713 ADAKEVT
-723 PELKAPVNSEANAKE
+723 PELKTPAKE
-738 IAPEL
+738 RQEDNAP
-743 KAPVNSEANAKEITP
+743 
-758 ELKAPVNSEAN
+758 
-769 AKEIAPELKAPVNSE
+769 
-784 ANAKEITPELKAPV
+784 
-798 NSHQETSDSKTESDA
+798 KTEYTSKKA
-813 KQTNIVTR
+813 NIVTR
-821 VINAAL
+821 VVNASL

-893 RLDVKVGGLGA
+893 NLDVKVGSLGA

-910 DKLAPYFAELENK
+910 DKLAPYFAELEKK
-923 YGLPEGTLYSIAATE
+923 YGLPEGTLYAIAATE
-938 SGGDPNAKSPLTR
+938 SNGNPNAVSQLR
-951 SPDGKLSGGALGMF
+951 WVNGKKSGGALGMF
-965 QFTSIARKETGISEQ
+965 QFTDIARKETGLSRE
-980 DAFDPVK
+980 DSFNPEK

-996 SKYLKQANGD
+996 SKYLKQAKGD
-1006 LNEAITAYNAGFGTI
+1006 WNEAITAYNAGFRTI
-1021 NKWKKGTGD
+1021 NNWKKGTGD
-1030 LSKENREYAIKVN
+1030 LSKENREYAIRVN

-1050 GGEIYTPEAGAQGGA
+1050 GGEIYTPRAGTQGGRP
-1065 QYGVRGPLPDN
+1065 QQSGQSPRMDNLPEN
-1076 AVIDQSTGLAFT
+1076 AFVDQSTGLAFT
-1088 PGDSPFEKGGL
+1088 PGQNPFEKGGL
-1099 VDKIGNAVGV
+1099 VDRIGELTGV
-1109 NDLVNKFMNGRGMR
+1109 NDLASKFLNGRGMR

-1135 RGKGTATAAGNV
+1135 RGRGTATAAGNV

-1178 GLFDKLRNS
+1178 GLYDKLINARGMRSNNS
-1187 PGMRKNNAPEPAST
+1187 PQPAST
-1201 SQVTTAANDLQQ
+1201 SQMTTVANDLQQ

>member
-1 MERKNANIDDVI
+1 
-13 RTVETASAKELEELA
+13 
-28 GIREAV
+28 
-34 EDLKG
+34 
-39 GRVATVDPVS
+39 
-49 RSVSA
+49 
-54 LNRTIENSR
+54 
-63 PDFVANAPSVD
+63 
-74 PIVEAM
+74 M

-94 KVTNRAQQA
+94 KVTNREQQA

-209 KKRRRKAIPEDI
+209 KKRRRKAISEDI

-384 QELQEQTSEIKEGND
+384 QELQDQTSEIKEGND

-462 MLRGGGKKTLAHEGG
+462 MLRGGGKKTIAHEGG
-477 DLAARAAGKL
+477 DLAARAAGKF

-532 QDPSFQQKAAY
+532 QEPSFQQKAAY

-583 ESIAQAIDSGITNLE
+583 ESIALAIDSGITNLE

-723 PELKAPVNSEANAKE
+723 PELKAPVNS
-738 IAPEL
+738 
-743 KAPVNSEANAKEITP
+743 
-758 ELKAPVNSEAN
+758 
-769 AKEIAPELKAPVNSE
+769 
-784 ANAKEITPELKAPV
+784 
-798 NSHQETSDSKTESDA
+798 HQGTSDSKTESDA
-813 KQTNIVTR
+813 KQTNIAAR

-827 DTAKDSNKT
+827 DMAKDSNKT

-847 NAVETGNSALQ
+847 NAVETGNKAAQTIDAALGQSATGKEEALSAYEIDKRRFNNGKDVSLPKLNAAGYQWISDNADYFDELERKYGLEKGILSAVASAESSAGQRTGNPVDKNGNKLSSALGAFQ
-858 KIDKAI
+858 ITK
-864 GQNSS
+864 
-869 SSSSLN
+869 
-875 TTGTRNDI
+875 GTREDLGLSDADAMDTR
-883 QKAADTYNNG
+883 KAAD
-893 RLDVKVGGLGA
+893 GA
-904 EGKANL
+904 
-910 DKLAPYFAELENK
+910 
-923 YGLPEGTLYSIAATE
+923 
-938 SGGDPNAKSPLTR
+938 
-951 SPDGKLSGGALGMF
+951 
-965 QFTSIARKETGISEQ
+965 
-980 DAFDPVK
+980 
-987 SAEAAALLM
+987 
-996 SKYLKQANGD
+996 
-1006 LNEAITAYNAGFGTI
+1006 
-1021 NKWKKGTGD
+1021 
-1030 LSKENREYAIKVN
+1030 
-1043 THRARYL
+1043 ARYL
-1050 GGEIYTPEAGAQGGA
+1050 SMLMNRYNGDQGRAIAAYHAGMGHVDKGRVVAGTGEYVTR
-1065 QYGVRGPLPDN
+1065 VRGYQQMLNNGAVYGSKVDHSAPAIYEKIPDN

-1135 RGKGTATAAGNV
+1135 RGRGTATAAGNV

-1178 GLFDKLRNS
+1178 GLYDKLINARGMRSNNS
-1187 PGMRKNNAPEPAST
+1187 PQPAST
-1201 SQVTTAANDLQQ
+1201 SQMTTVANDLQQ

>member
-74 PIVEAM
+74 PIV
-80 KRLNL
+80 
-85 GDVSRIRED
+85 
-94 KVTNRAQQA
+94 
-103 APTAHNPPNRRRE
+103 
-116 AITEDVK
+116 
-123 AQRLET
+123 
-129 VKLARDLKG
+129 
-138 ERVATVDPVSR
+138 
-149 SVSALNRT
+149 
-157 IENSRPDFVA
+157 
-167 NAPSV
+167 
-172 DPIVDAMKRLNLG
+172 DAMKRLNLG
-185 DVSRVVQEGIAQQE
+185 DVSRVVQEDVAQQE
-199 QQAKSTTPKG
+199 QRAKSTTPKG
-209 KKRRRKAIPEDI
+209 KKRRRKVIPEDV

-233 EMFDQKGGAQ
+233 EMFGQKGGAQ

-354 DDNSRRKGF
+354 DDNSRRKSF

-432 GVASLLMGRGMLK
+432 GVASLLMGCGMLK

-583 ESIAQAIDSGITNLE
+583 ESIAKAIDSGITNLE

-666 NPGKHIKEAAGNIWD
+666 NPGKYIKEAGS
-681 GVKNLPGKALDAAV
+681 NLWSAAKELSGEVADAAV
-695 DAVKNTPAAMIV
+695 QSTPVAWVA
-707 SKIPNP
+707 SKLVNK
-713 IGEANAKEIT
+713 ADAKEVT
-723 PELKAPVNSEANAKE
+723 PELKTPAKE
-738 IAPEL
+738 SQEDNAP
-743 KAPVNSEANAKEITP
+743 
-758 ELKAPVNSEAN
+758 
-769 AKEIAPELKAPVNSE
+769 
-784 ANAKEITPELKAPV
+784 
-798 NSHQETSDSKTESDA
+798 KTEYTPKKA
-813 KQTNIVTR
+813 NIVTR
-821 VINAAL
+821 VVNASL

-847 NAVETGNSALQ
+847 NAVETGNRALQ
-858 KIDKAI
+858 KIDNAI

-893 RLDVKVGGLGA
+893 NLDVKVGSLGA

-923 YGLPEGTLYSIAATE
+923 YGLPEGTLYAIAATE
-938 SGGDPNAKSPLTR
+938 SGGNPYAKSQT
-951 SPDGKLSGGALGMF
+951 GALGMF
-965 QFTSIARKETGISEQ
+965 QFTGIAREETGLAEGES
-980 DAFDPVK
+980 FDPVK

-1050 GGEIYTPEAGAQGGA
+1050 GGEIYTPGAGAQGGA

-1147 YVDTP
+1147 YVGTP

>member
-39 GRVATVDPVS
+39 ERVATVDPVS

-63 PDFVANAPSVD
+63 PDFVTNVPSVD
-74 PIVEAM
+74 SIVDAM

-94 KVTNRAQQA
+94 KVTNREQQA

-185 DVSRVVQEGIAQQE
+185 DVSRVVQEGIAQEE

-209 KKRRRKAIPEDI
+209 KKRRRKAISEDI

-455 GAKKLVG
+455 GAKRLVG

-543 TLANVLDMGGLVSG
+543 TLANVLDLGGLVSG
-557 ISSAIGE
+557 ISSAIGD

-583 ESIAQAIDSGITNLE
+583 ESIAQAIDSGVTNLE

-723 PELKAPVNSEANAKE
+723 PELKAPVNS
-738 IAPEL
+738 
-743 KAPVNSEANAKEITP
+743 
-758 ELKAPVNSEAN
+758 
-769 AKEIAPELKAPVNSE
+769 
-784 ANAKEITPELKAPV
+784 
-798 NSHQETSDSKTESDA
+798 HQETSDSKTESDA
-813 KQTNIVTR
+813 KQTNIAAR

-827 DTAKDSNKT
+827 DMAKDSNKT

-847 NAVETGNSALQ
+847 NAVETGNKAAQTIDAALGQSATGKEEALSAYEIDKRRFNNGKDVSLPKLNAAGYQWISDNADYFDELERKYGLEKGILSAVASAESSAGQRTGNPVDKNGNKLSSALGAFQ
-858 KIDKAI
+858 ITK
-864 GQNSS
+864 
-869 SSSSLN
+869 
-875 TTGTRNDI
+875 GTREDLGLSDADAMDTR
-883 QKAADTYNNG
+883 KAAD
-893 RLDVKVGGLGA
+893 GA
-904 EGKANL
+904 
-910 DKLAPYFAELENK
+910 
-923 YGLPEGTLYSIAATE
+923 
-938 SGGDPNAKSPLTR
+938 
-951 SPDGKLSGGALGMF
+951 
-965 QFTSIARKETGISEQ
+965 
-980 DAFDPVK
+980 
-987 SAEAAALLM
+987 
-996 SKYLKQANGD
+996 
-1006 LNEAITAYNAGFGTI
+1006 
-1021 NKWKKGTGD
+1021 
-1030 LSKENREYAIKVN
+1030 
-1043 THRARYL
+1043 ARYL
-1050 GGEIYTPEAGAQGGA
+1050 SMLMNRYNGDQGRAIAAYHAGMGHVDKGRVVAGTGEYVTR
-1065 QYGVRGPLPDN
+1065 VRGYQQMLNNGAVYGSKVDHSAPAIYEKIPDN

-1135 RGKGTATAAGNV
+1135 RGNGTATAAGNV

-1152 MPVEEARP
+1152 TPVEEARP
-1160 VANNSSYF
+1160 VASNSSYF

-1178 GLFDKLRNS
+1178 GLYDKLINARGMRSNNS
-1187 PGMRKNNAPEPAST
+1187 PQPAST
-1201 SQVTTAANDLQQ
+1201 FQVTTAANDLQQ

>member
-54 LNRTIENSR
+54 LNRTIDNSR
-63 PDFVANAPSVD
+63 PDFVA
-74 PIVEAM
+74 
-80 KRLNL
+80 K
-85 GDVSRIRED
+85 
-94 KVTNRAQQA
+94 
-103 APTAHNPPNRRRE
+103 
-116 AITEDVK
+116 
-123 AQRLET
+123 
-129 VKLARDLKG
+129 
-138 ERVATVDPVSR
+138 
-149 SVSALNRT
+149 
-157 IENSRPDFVA
+157 
-167 NAPSV
+167 APSV

-185 DVSRVVQEGIAQQE
+185 DVSRVVQEDVAQQE
-199 QQAKSTTPKG
+199 LRAKSTTPKG
-209 KKRRRKAIPEDI
+209 KKRHRKAIPEDV

-233 EMFDQKGGAQ
+233 EMFGQKGGAQ
-243 KSQNQRDARGRFI
+243 KSQNKRDARGRFI

-264 AEDARAER
+264 AEEARAER

-363 FRRKSQNSADVV
+363 FRRKSQSSADVV

-384 QELQEQTSEIKEGND
+384 QELQDQTSEIKEGND
-399 KILSALDQIAKNT
+399 KILRALDQIAKNT

-462 MLRGGGKKTLAHEGG
+462 MLRGGGKKTLTHEGG

-610 KFDDYTAKIGDA
+610 KFEDYTAKIGDA
-622 VSAWFSD
+622 VSEWFSD
-629 TSNKLL
+629 TSNKLI

-641 KDFFTVDNLKQVFS
+641 KNFFTVDNLKQVFS

-723 PELKAPVNSEANAKE
+723 PELKAPVNS
-738 IAPEL
+738 
-743 KAPVNSEANAKEITP
+743 
-758 ELKAPVNSEAN
+758 
-769 AKEIAPELKAPVNSE
+769 
-784 ANAKEITPELKAPV
+784 
-798 NSHQETSDSKTESDA
+798 HQETSDSKTESDA

-858 KIDKAI
+858 KIDRAI

-893 RLDVKVGGLGA
+893 NLDVKVEGLGA

-1021 NKWKKGTGD
+1021 NKWKKGIGD

-1050 GGEIYTPEAGAQGGA
+1050 GGEIYTPGAEAQGGA

-1076 AVIDQSTGLAFT
+1076 AVIEQSTGLAFT

-1178 GLFDKLRNS
+1178 GLYDKLINARGMRSNNS
-1187 PGMRKNNAPEPAST
+1187 PQPAST

>member
-63 PDFVANAPSVD
+63 PDFVA
-74 PIVEAM
+74 
-80 KRLNL
+80 K
-85 GDVSRIRED
+85 
-94 KVTNRAQQA
+94 
-103 APTAHNPPNRRRE
+103 
-116 AITEDVK
+116 
-123 AQRLET
+123 
-129 VKLARDLKG
+129 
-138 ERVATVDPVSR
+138 
-149 SVSALNRT
+149 
-157 IENSRPDFVA
+157 
-167 NAPSV
+167 APSV

-185 DVSRVVQEGIAQQE
+185 DVSRVVQEDVAQQE
-199 QQAKSTTPKG
+199 QRAKSTTPKG
-209 KKRRRKAIPEDI
+209 KKRRRKAIPEDV

-233 EMFDQKGGAQ
+233 EMFGQKGGAQ

-432 GVASLLMGRGMLK
+432 GIASLIFGRGALK
-445 KAGALAFGAL
+445 KVGSMALGAL
-455 GAKKLVG
+455 GIKGV
-462 MLRGGGKKTLAHEGG
+462 
-477 DLAARAAGKL
+477 GKL
-487 GLKAVGKGALRA
+487 GIKAVAKGALRA

-517 NDTEAQRRA
+517 NDIEAQRRA

-583 ESIAQAIDSGITNLE
+583 ESIAQAIDSGVTNLE

-622 VSAWFSD
+622 ISAWFSD
-629 TSNKLL
+629 TTKNLN

-641 KDFFTVDNLKQVFS
+641 KNFFTVDNLKQVFS

-666 NPGKHIKEAAGNIWD
+666 NPGKYIKEAGS
-681 GVKNLPGKALDAAV
+681 NLWSAAKELSGEVADAAV
-695 DAVKNTPAAMIV
+695 QSTPVAWVA
-707 SKIPNP
+707 SKLVNK
-713 IGEANAKEIT
+713 ADAKEVT
-723 PELKAPVNSEANAKE
+723 PELKTPAKE
-738 IAPEL
+738 SQEDNAP
-743 KAPVNSEANAKEITP
+743 
-758 ELKAPVNSEAN
+758 
-769 AKEIAPELKAPVNSE
+769 
-784 ANAKEITPELKAPV
+784 
-798 NSHQETSDSKTESDA
+798 KTEYTPKKA
-813 KQTNIVTR
+813 NIVTR
-821 VINAAL
+821 VVNASL

-847 NAVETGNSALQ
+847 NAVETGNRALQ
-858 KIDKAI
+858 KIDNAI

-893 RLDVKVGGLGA
+893 NLDVKVGSLGA

-923 YGLPEGTLYSIAATE
+923 YGLPEGTLYAIAATE
-938 SGGDPNAKSPLTR
+938 SGGDPNAKSTLTR
-951 SPDGKLSGGALGMF
+951 SPNGKLSGGALGMF
-965 QFTSIARKETGISEQ
+965 QFTSVAREETGLSRE
-980 DAFDPVK
+980 DSFNPEK

-1050 GGEIYTPEAGAQGGA
+1050 GGEIYTPGAGAQGGA

-1135 RGKGTATAAGNV
+1135 RGRGTATAAGNV

-1178 GLFDKLRNS
+1178 GLYDKLINARGMRSNNS
-1187 PGMRKNNAPEPAST
+1187 PQPAST

>member
-39 GRVATVDPVS
+39 ERVATVDPVS

-63 PDFVANAPSVD
+63 PDFVTNAPSVD
-74 PIVEAM
+74 PIVDAI

-129 VKLARDLKG
+129 VKLDRDLKG

-233 EMFDQKGGAQ
+233 KMFDQKGGAQ

-432 GVASLLMGRGMLK
+432 GIASLIFGRGVLKKVGSMALGALGIKKVASLLG
-445 KAGALAFGAL
+445 F
-455 GAKKLVG
+455 
-462 MLRGGGKKTLAHEGG
+462 GGKKAAAKEAGELATRG
-477 DLAARAAGKL
+477 AGKL
-487 GLKAVGKGALRA
+487 ATKGLGKLGVKALAKGALRA

-517 NDTEAQRRA
+517 NDTEAQRRT
-526 FGLKSG
+526 FGLKDG
-532 QDPSFQQKAAY
+532 EDPSFQQKAAY

-557 ISSAIGE
+557 ISSAIGG

-610 KFDDYTAKIGDA
+610 TFSDYTAKIGDA
-622 VSAWFSD
+622 ISAWFSD
-629 TSNKLL
+629 TTKNLN

-641 KDFFTVDNLKQVFS
+641 KNFFTVDNLKQVFS

-666 NPGKHIKEAAGNIWD
+666 NPGKYIKEAGS
-681 GVKNLPGKALDAAV
+681 NLWSAAKELSGEVADAAV
-695 DAVKNTPAAMIV
+695 QSTPVAWVA
-707 SKIPNP
+707 SKLVNK
-713 IGEANAKEIT
+713 ADAKEVT
-723 PELKAPVNSEANAKE
+723 PELKTPAKE
-738 IAPEL
+738 SQEDNAP
-743 KAPVNSEANAKEITP
+743 
-758 ELKAPVNSEAN
+758 
-769 AKEIAPELKAPVNSE
+769 
-784 ANAKEITPELKAPV
+784 
-798 NSHQETSDSKTESDA
+798 KTEYTPKKA
-813 KQTNIVTR
+813 NIVTR
-821 VINAAL
+821 VVNASL

-858 KIDKAI
+858 KIDNAI

-893 RLDVKVGGLGA
+893 NLDVKVGSLGA

-923 YGLPEGTLYSIAATE
+923 YGLPEGTLYAIAATE
-938 SGGDPNAKSPLTR
+938 SGGNPYAKSQT
-951 SPDGKLSGGALGMF
+951 GALGMF
-965 QFTSIARKETGISEQ
+965 QFTGIAREETGLAEGES
-980 DAFDPVK
+980 FDPVK

-1050 GGEIYTPEAGAQGGA
+1050 GGEIYTPGAGAQGGA

-1160 VANNSSYF
+1160 VASNSSYF

-1178 GLFDKLRNS
+1178 GLYDKLINARGMRSNNS
-1187 PGMRKNNAPEPAST
+1187 PQPAST
-1201 SQVTTAANDLQQ
+1201 SQVTTAVNDLQQ

>member
-39 GRVATVDPVS
+39 ERVATVDPVS

-63 PDFVANAPSVD
+63 PDFVTNAPSVD
-74 PIVEAM
+74 SIVDAM

-94 KVTNRAQQA
+94 KVTNREQQA

-129 VKLARDLKG
+129 VKLDRDLKG

-233 EMFDQKGGAQ
+233 KMFDQKGGAQ

-432 GVASLLMGRGMLK
+432 GIASLIFGRGVLKKVGSMALGALGIKKVASLLG
-445 KAGALAFGAL
+445 F
-455 GAKKLVG
+455 
-462 MLRGGGKKTLAHEGG
+462 GGKKAAAKEAGELATRG
-477 DLAARAAGKL
+477 AGKL
-487 GLKAVGKGALRA
+487 ATKGLGKLGVKALAKGALRA

-517 NDTEAQRRA
+517 NDTEAQRRT
-526 FGLKSG
+526 FGLKDG
-532 QDPSFQQKAAY
+532 EDPSFQQKAAY

-557 ISSAIGE
+557 ISSAIGG

-610 KFDDYTAKIGDA
+610 TFSDYTAKIGDA
-622 VSAWFSD
+622 ISAWFSD
-629 TSNKLL
+629 TTKNLN

-641 KDFFTVDNLKQVFS
+641 KNFFTVDNLKQVFS

-666 NPGKHIKEAAGNIWD
+666 NPGKYIKEAGS
-681 GVKNLPGKALDAAV
+681 NLWSAAKELSGEVADAAV
-695 DAVKNTPAAMIV
+695 QSTPVAWVA
-707 SKIPNP
+707 SKLVNK
-713 IGEANAKEIT
+713 ADAKEVT
-723 PELKAPVNSEANAKE
+723 PELKTPAKE
-738 IAPEL
+738 SQEDNAP
-743 KAPVNSEANAKEITP
+743 
-758 ELKAPVNSEAN
+758 
-769 AKEIAPELKAPVNSE
+769 
-784 ANAKEITPELKAPV
+784 
-798 NSHQETSDSKTESDA
+798 KTEYTPKKA
-813 KQTNIVTR
+813 NIVTR
-821 VINAAL
+821 VVNASL

-847 NAVETGNSALQ
+847 NAVETGNSAVR
-858 KIDKAI
+858 KIDSAI

-869 SSSSLN
+869 SSSSRN
-875 TTGTRNDI
+875 TTGTGNDI

-893 RLDVKVGGLGA
+893 NLDVKVGSLGA

-923 YGLPEGTLYSIAATE
+923 YGLPEGTLYAIAATE
-938 SGGDPNAKSPLTR
+938 SGGNPYAKSQT
-951 SPDGKLSGGALGMF
+951 GALGMF
-965 QFTSIARKETGISEQ
+965 QFTGIAREETGLAEGES
-980 DAFDPVK
+980 FDPVK

-1050 GGEIYTPEAGAQGGA
+1050 GGEIYTPGAGAQGGA

-1160 VANNSSYF
+1160 VASNSSYF

>member
-54 LNRTIENSR
+54 LNRAIENSR

-85 GDVSRIRED
+85 GDVSRVVQEN
-94 KVTNRAQQA
+94 VALQEPQA
-103 APTAHNPPNRRRE
+103 KSTTRKGKKRRKK
-116 AITEDVK
+116 AITEDV
-123 AQRLET
+123 
-129 VKLARDLKG
+129 
-138 ERVATVDPVSR
+138 
-149 SVSALNRT
+149 
-157 IENSRPDFVA
+157 
-167 NAPSV
+167 
-172 DPIVDAMKRLNLG
+172 
-185 DVSRVVQEGIAQQE
+185 
-199 QQAKSTTPKG
+199 
-209 KKRRRKAIPEDI
+209 

-233 EMFDQKGGAQ
+233 EMFGQKGGAQ
-243 KSQNQRDARGRFI
+243 KSKNQRDARGRFI

-264 AEDARAER
+264 AEDVRAER
-272 AEKAR
+272 AEKAW

-363 FRRKSQNSADVV
+363 FRRKSQSSADVV

-432 GVASLLMGRGMLK
+432 GIASLIFGRGALK
-445 KAGALAFGAL
+445 KVGSMALGAL
-455 GAKKLVG
+455 GIKGL
-462 MLRGGGKKTLAHEGG
+462 
-477 DLAARAAGKL
+477 GKL
-487 GLKAVGKGALRA
+487 GIKAFAKGALRA

-583 ESIAQAIDSGITNLE
+583 ESIALAIDSGITNLE

-723 PELKAPVNSEANAKE
+723 PESKV
-738 IAPEL
+738 
-743 KAPVNSEANAKEITP
+743 
-758 ELKAPVNSEAN
+758 
-769 AKEIAPELKAPVNSE
+769 
-784 ANAKEITPELKAPV
+784 PV
-798 NSHQETSDSKTESDA
+798 NSHQGTSDSKTESDA
-813 KQTNIVTR
+813 KQTNIAAR
-821 VINAAL
+821 VIYAAL
-827 DTAKDSNKT
+827 DMAKDSNKT

-847 NAVETGNSALQ
+847 NAVETGNKAAQTIDAALGQSATGKEEALSAYEIDKRRFNNGKDVSLPKLNAAGYQWISDNADYFDELERKYGLEKGILSAVASAESSAGQRTGNPVDKNGNKLSSALGAFQ
-858 KIDKAI
+858 ITK
-864 GQNSS
+864 
-869 SSSSLN
+869 
-875 TTGTRNDI
+875 GTREDLGLSDADAMDTR
-883 QKAADTYNNG
+883 KAAD
-893 RLDVKVGGLGA
+893 GA
-904 EGKANL
+904 
-910 DKLAPYFAELENK
+910 
-923 YGLPEGTLYSIAATE
+923 
-938 SGGDPNAKSPLTR
+938 
-951 SPDGKLSGGALGMF
+951 
-965 QFTSIARKETGISEQ
+965 
-980 DAFDPVK
+980 
-987 SAEAAALLM
+987 
-996 SKYLKQANGD
+996 
-1006 LNEAITAYNAGFGTI
+1006 
-1021 NKWKKGTGD
+1021 
-1030 LSKENREYAIKVN
+1030 
-1043 THRARYL
+1043 ARYL
-1050 GGEIYTPEAGAQGGA
+1050 SMLMNRYNGDQGRAIAAYHAGMGHVDKGRVVAGTGEYVTR
-1065 QYGVRGPLPDN
+1065 VRGYQQMLNNGAVYGSKVDHSAPAIYEKIPDN

-1178 GLFDKLRNS
+1178 GLYDKLINARGMRSNNS
-1187 PGMRKNNAPEPAST
+1187 PQPAST
-1201 SQVTTAANDLQQ
+1201 SQVTTAVNDLQQ

>member
-39 GRVATVDPVS
+39 ERVATVDPVS

-63 PDFVANAPSVD
+63 PDFVTNAPSVD
-74 PIVEAM
+74 SIVDAM

-94 KVTNRAQQA
+94 KVTNREQQA

-129 VKLARDLKG
+129 VKLDRDLKG

-233 EMFDQKGGAQ
+233 KMFDQKGGAQ

-432 GVASLLMGRGMLK
+432 GIASLIFGRGVLKKVGSMALGALGIKKVASLLG
-445 KAGALAFGAL
+445 F
-455 GAKKLVG
+455 
-462 MLRGGGKKTLAHEGG
+462 GGKKAAAKEAGELATRG
-477 DLAARAAGKL
+477 AGKL
-487 GLKAVGKGALRA
+487 ATKGLGKLGVKALAKGALRA

-517 NDTEAQRRA
+517 NDTEAQRRT
-526 FGLKSG
+526 FGLKDG
-532 QDPSFQQKAAY
+532 EDPSFQQKAAY

-557 ISSAIGE
+557 ISSAIGG

-610 KFDDYTAKIGDA
+610 TFSDYTAKIGDA
-622 VSAWFSD
+622 ISAWFSD
-629 TSNKLL
+629 TTKNLN

-641 KDFFTVDNLKQVFS
+641 KNFFTVDNLKQVFS

-666 NPGKHIKEAAGNIWD
+666 NPGKYIKEAGS
-681 GVKNLPGKALDAAV
+681 NLWSAAKELSGEVADAAV
-695 DAVKNTPAAMIV
+695 QSTPVAWVA
-707 SKIPNP
+707 SKLVNK
-713 IGEANAKEIT
+713 ADAKEVT
-723 PELKAPVNSEANAKE
+723 PELKTPAKE
-738 IAPEL
+738 SQEDNAP
-743 KAPVNSEANAKEITP
+743 
-758 ELKAPVNSEAN
+758 
-769 AKEIAPELKAPVNSE
+769 
-784 ANAKEITPELKAPV
+784 
-798 NSHQETSDSKTESDA
+798 KTEYTPKKA
-813 KQTNIVTR
+813 NIVTR
-821 VINAAL
+821 VVNASL

-858 KIDKAI
+858 KIDNAI

-893 RLDVKVGGLGA
+893 NLDVKVGSLGA

-923 YGLPEGTLYSIAATE
+923 YGLPEGTLYAIAATE
-938 SGGDPNAKSPLTR
+938 SGGNPYAKSQT
-951 SPDGKLSGGALGMF
+951 GALGMF
-965 QFTSIARKETGISEQ
+965 QFTGIAREETGLAEGES
-980 DAFDPVK
+980 FDPVK

-1050 GGEIYTPEAGAQGGA
+1050 GGEIYTPGAGAQGGA

-1147 YVDTP
+1147 YVDIP

-1160 VANNSSYF
+1160 VASNSSYF

-1201 SQVTTAANDLQQ
+1201 SKVTTAANDLQQ

>member
-63 PDFVANAPSVD
+63 PDFVTNAPSVD
-74 PIVEAM
+74 SIVDAM

-94 KVTNRAQQA
+94 KVTNREQQA

-129 VKLARDLKG
+129 VKLDRDLKG

-432 GVASLLMGRGMLK
+432 GIASLIFGRGVLKKVGSMALGALGIKKVASLLG
-445 KAGALAFGAL
+445 F
-455 GAKKLVG
+455 
-462 MLRGGGKKTLAHEGG
+462 GGKKAAAKEAGELATRG
-477 DLAARAAGKL
+477 AGKL
-487 GLKAVGKGALRA
+487 ATKGLGKLGVKALAKGALRA

-517 NDTEAQRRA
+517 NDTEAQRRT
-526 FGLKSG
+526 FGLKDG
-532 QDPSFQQKAAY
+532 EDPSFQQKAAY

-557 ISSAIGE
+557 ISSAIGG

-610 KFDDYTAKIGDA
+610 TFSDYTAKIGDA
-622 VSAWFSD
+622 ISAWFSD
-629 TSNKLL
+629 TTKNLN

-641 KDFFTVDNLKQVFS
+641 KNFFTVDNLKQVFS

-666 NPGKHIKEAAGNIWD
+666 NPGKYIKEAGS
-681 GVKNLPGKALDAAV
+681 NLWSAAKELSGEVADAAV
-695 DAVKNTPAAMIV
+695 QSTPVAWVA
-707 SKIPNP
+707 SKLVNK
-713 IGEANAKEIT
+713 ADAKEVT
-723 PELKAPVNSEANAKE
+723 PELKTPAKE
-738 IAPEL
+738 SQEDNAP
-743 KAPVNSEANAKEITP
+743 
-758 ELKAPVNSEAN
+758 
-769 AKEIAPELKAPVNSE
+769 
-784 ANAKEITPELKAPV
+784 
-798 NSHQETSDSKTESDA
+798 KTEYTPKKA
-813 KQTNIVTR
+813 NIVTR
-821 VINAAL
+821 VVNASL

-858 KIDKAI
+858 KIDNAI

-893 RLDVKVGGLGA
+893 NLDVKVGSLGA

-923 YGLPEGTLYSIAATE
+923 YGLPEGTLYAIAATE
-938 SGGDPNAKSPLTR
+938 SGGNPYAKSQT
-951 SPDGKLSGGALGMF
+951 GALGMF
-965 QFTSIARKETGISEQ
+965 QFTGIAREETGLAEGES
-980 DAFDPVK
+980 FDPVK

-1050 GGEIYTPEAGAQGGA
+1050 GGEIYTPGAGAQGGA

-1123 REVVQGTLEERA
+1123 REVVQGTLEECA

-1160 VANNSSYF
+1160 VASNSSYF
-1168 DQLGAQMGID
+1168 DQLGAQMEID

-1201 SQVTTAANDLQQ
+1201 SKVTTAANDLQQ

>member
-28 GIREAV
+28 GIREAI

-39 GRVATVDPVS
+39 ERVATVDPVS

-63 PDFVANAPSVD
+63 PDFVTNAPSVD
-74 PIVEAM
+74 PIVDAI

-299 EGIGNPSETRAVD
+299 EGISNPSETRAVD

-462 MLRGGGKKTLAHEGG
+462 MLRGGGKKTIAHEGG

-610 KFDDYTAKIGDA
+610 KFEDYTAKIGDA

-723 PELKAPVNSEANAKE
+723 
-738 IAPEL
+738 PEL

-893 RLDVKVGGLGA
+893 RLDVKVGSLGS

-923 YGLPEGTLYSIAATE
+923 YGLPEGTLYAIAATE
-938 SGGDPNAKSPLTR
+938 SGGNPYAKSQT
-951 SPDGKLSGGALGMF
+951 GALGMF
-965 QFTSIARKETGISEQ
+965 QFTGIAREETGLAEGES
-980 DAFDPVK
+980 FDPVK

-1050 GGEIYTPEAGAQGGA
+1050 GGEIYTPGAGAQGGA

-1160 VANNSSYF
+1160 VASNSSYF

-1178 GLFDKLRNS
+1178 GLLDKLRNS
-1187 PGMRKNNAPEPAST
+1187 PGMRKNNATEPAST
-1201 SQVTTAANDLQQ
+1201 SKVTTAANDLQQ

>member
-49 RSVSA
+49 HSVSA

-63 PDFVANAPSVD
+63 PDFVANAPSVA

-85 GDVSRIRED
+85 GDVSRVVQED
-94 KVTNRAQQA
+94 VALQEPQA
-103 APTAHNPPNRRRE
+103 KSTTRKGKKRRKK
-116 AITEDVK
+116 AITEDV
-123 AQRLET
+123 
-129 VKLARDLKG
+129 
-138 ERVATVDPVSR
+138 
-149 SVSALNRT
+149 
-157 IENSRPDFVA
+157 
-167 NAPSV
+167 
-172 DPIVDAMKRLNLG
+172 
-185 DVSRVVQEGIAQQE
+185 
-199 QQAKSTTPKG
+199 
-209 KKRRRKAIPEDI
+209 

-233 EMFDQKGGAQ
+233 EMFGQKGGAQ

-256 GKSGSKAA
+256 GKPGSKAA

-384 QELQEQTSEIKEGND
+384 QELQDQTSEIKEGND

-462 MLRGGGKKTLAHEGG
+462 MLRSGGKKTLAHEGG

-543 TLANVLDMGGLVSG
+543 TLANVLDLGGLVSG
-557 ISSAIGE
+557 ISSAIGD

-666 NPGKHIKEAAGNIWD
+666 NPGKHIKEAASNIWD

-707 SKIPNP
+707 SKTPNP

-723 PELKAPVNSEANAKE
+723 PELKAPVNS
-738 IAPEL
+738 
-743 KAPVNSEANAKEITP
+743 
-758 ELKAPVNSEAN
+758 
-769 AKEIAPELKAPVNSE
+769 
-784 ANAKEITPELKAPV
+784 
-798 NSHQETSDSKTESDA
+798 QQGTSDSKAESDA
-813 KQTNIVTR
+813 KQTNIAAR

-827 DTAKDSNKT
+827 DMAKDSNKT

-847 NAVETGNSALQ
+847 NAVETGNKAAQTIDAALGQSATGKEEALSAYEIDKRRFNNGKDVSLPKLNAAGYQWISDNADYFDELERKYGLEKGILSAVASAESSAGQRTGNPVDKNGNKLSSALGAFQ
-858 KIDKAI
+858 ITK
-864 GQNSS
+864 
-869 SSSSLN
+869 
-875 TTGTRNDI
+875 GTREDLGLSDADAMDTR
-883 QKAADTYNNG
+883 KAAD
-893 RLDVKVGGLGA
+893 GA
-904 EGKANL
+904 
-910 DKLAPYFAELENK
+910 
-923 YGLPEGTLYSIAATE
+923 
-938 SGGDPNAKSPLTR
+938 
-951 SPDGKLSGGALGMF
+951 
-965 QFTSIARKETGISEQ
+965 
-980 DAFDPVK
+980 
-987 SAEAAALLM
+987 
-996 SKYLKQANGD
+996 
-1006 LNEAITAYNAGFGTI
+1006 
-1021 NKWKKGTGD
+1021 
-1030 LSKENREYAIKVN
+1030 
-1043 THRARYL
+1043 ARYL
-1050 GGEIYTPEAGAQGGA
+1050 SMLMNRYNGDQGRAIAAYHAGMGHVDKGRVVAGTGEYVTR
-1065 QYGVRGPLPDN
+1065 VRGYQQMLNNGAVYGSKVDHSAPAIHEKIPDN

-1160 VANNSSYF
+1160 VASNSSYF

>member
-63 PDFVANAPSVD
+63 PDFVTNAPSVD
-74 PIVEAM
+74 SIVDAM

-94 KVTNRAQQA
+94 KVTNREQQA

-129 VKLARDLKG
+129 VKLDRDLKG

-233 EMFDQKGGAQ
+233 KMFDQKGGAQ

-432 GVASLLMGRGMLK
+432 GIASLIFGRGVLKKVGSMALGALGIKKVASLLG
-445 KAGALAFGAL
+445 F
-455 GAKKLVG
+455 
-462 MLRGGGKKTLAHEGG
+462 GGKKAAAKEAGELATRG
-477 DLAARAAGKL
+477 AGKL
-487 GLKAVGKGALRA
+487 ATKGLGKLGVKALAKGALRA

-517 NDTEAQRRA
+517 NDTEAQRRT
-526 FGLKSG
+526 FGLKDG
-532 QDPSFQQKAAY
+532 EDPSFQQKAAY

-557 ISSAIGE
+557 ISSAIGG

-610 KFDDYTAKIGDA
+610 TFSDYTAKIGDA
-622 VSAWFSD
+622 ISAWFSD
-629 TSNKLL
+629 TTKNLN

-641 KDFFTVDNLKQVFS
+641 KNFFTVDNLKQVFS

-666 NPGKHIKEAAGNIWD
+666 NPGKYIKEAGS
-681 GVKNLPGKALDAAV
+681 NLWSAAKELSGEVADAAV
-695 DAVKNTPAAMIV
+695 QSTPVAWVA
-707 SKIPNP
+707 SKLVNK
-713 IGEANAKEIT
+713 ADAKEVT
-723 PELKAPVNSEANAKE
+723 PELKTPAKE
-738 IAPEL
+738 SQEDNAP
-743 KAPVNSEANAKEITP
+743 
-758 ELKAPVNSEAN
+758 
-769 AKEIAPELKAPVNSE
+769 
-784 ANAKEITPELKAPV
+784 
-798 NSHQETSDSKTESDA
+798 KTEYTPKKA
-813 KQTNIVTR
+813 NIVTR
-821 VINAAL
+821 VVNASL

-858 KIDKAI
+858 KIDNAI

-893 RLDVKVGGLGA
+893 NLDVKVGSLGA

-923 YGLPEGTLYSIAATE
+923 YGLPEGTLYAIAATE
-938 SGGDPNAKSPLTR
+938 SGGNPYAKSQT
-951 SPDGKLSGGALGMF
+951 GALGMF
-965 QFTSIARKETGISEQ
+965 QFTGIAREETGLAEGES
-980 DAFDPVK
+980 FDPVK

-1050 GGEIYTPEAGAQGGA
+1050 GGEIYTPGAGAQGGA

-1123 REVVQGTLEERA
+1123 REVVQGTLEECA

-1160 VANNSSYF
+1160 VASNSSYF
-1168 DQLGAQMGID
+1168 DQLGAQMEID

>member
-63 PDFVANAPSVD
+63 PDFVT
-74 PIVEAM
+74 
-80 KRLNL
+80 K
-85 GDVSRIRED
+85 
-94 KVTNRAQQA
+94 
-103 APTAHNPPNRRRE
+103 
-116 AITEDVK
+116 
-123 AQRLET
+123 
-129 VKLARDLKG
+129 
-138 ERVATVDPVSR
+138 
-149 SVSALNRT
+149 
-157 IENSRPDFVA
+157 
-167 NAPSV
+167 APSV

-185 DVSRVVQEGIAQQE
+185 DVSRVVQEDVAQQE
-199 QQAKSTTPKG
+199 QRAKSTTPKG
-209 KKRRRKAIPEDI
+209 KKRRRKAIPEDV

-233 EMFDQKGGAQ
+233 EMFGQKGGAQ

-264 AEDARAER
+264 AEEARAER

-384 QELQEQTSEIKEGND
+384 QELQDQTSEIKEGND

-432 GVASLLMGRGMLK
+432 GIASLIFGRGALK
-445 KAGALAFGAL
+445 KVGSMALGAL
-455 GAKKLVG
+455 GIKGV
-462 MLRGGGKKTLAHEGG
+462 
-477 DLAARAAGKL
+477 GKL
-487 GLKAVGKGALRA
+487 GIKAVAKGALRA

-517 NDTEAQRRA
+517 NDIEAQRRA

-583 ESIAQAIDSGITNLE
+583 ESIAQAIDSGVTNLE

-666 NPGKHIKEAAGNIWD
+666 NPGKHIKEAASNIWD

-723 PELKAPVNSEANAKE
+723 PELKAPVNS
-738 IAPEL
+738 
-743 KAPVNSEANAKEITP
+743 
-758 ELKAPVNSEAN
+758 
-769 AKEIAPELKAPVNSE
+769 
-784 ANAKEITPELKAPV
+784 
-798 NSHQETSDSKTESDA
+798 QQGTSDSKAESDA
-813 KQTNIVTR
+813 KQTNIAAR

-827 DTAKDSNKT
+827 DMAKDSNKT

-893 RLDVKVGGLGA
+893 NLDVKVGSLGA

-923 YGLPEGTLYSIAATE
+923 YGLPEGTLYAIAATE
-938 SGGDPNAKSPLTR
+938 SGGDPNAKSTLTR
-951 SPDGKLSGGALGMF
+951 SPNGKLSGGALGMF
-965 QFTSIARKETGISEQ
+965 QFTSVAREETGLSRE
-980 DAFDPVK
+980 DSFNPEK

-1050 GGEIYTPEAGAQGGA
+1050 GGEIYTPGAGAQGGA

-1178 GLFDKLRNS
+1178 GLYDKLINARGMRSNNS
-1187 PGMRKNNAPEPAST
+1187 PQPAST

>member
-39 GRVATVDPVS
+39 ERVATVDPVS

-63 PDFVANAPSVD
+63 PDFVTNAPSVD
-74 PIVEAM
+74 SIVDAM

-94 KVTNRAQQA
+94 KVTNREQQA

-129 VKLARDLKG
+129 VKLDRDLKG

-233 EMFDQKGGAQ
+233 KMFDQKGGAQ

-432 GVASLLMGRGMLK
+432 GIASLIFGRGVLKKVGSMALGALGIKKVASLLG
-445 KAGALAFGAL
+445 F
-455 GAKKLVG
+455 
-462 MLRGGGKKTLAHEGG
+462 GGKKAAAKEAGELATRG
-477 DLAARAAGKL
+477 AGKL
-487 GLKAVGKGALRA
+487 ATKGLGKLGVKALAKGALRA

-517 NDTEAQRRA
+517 NDTEAQRRT
-526 FGLKSG
+526 FGLKDG
-532 QDPSFQQKAAY
+532 EDPSFQQKAAY

-557 ISSAIGE
+557 ISSAIGG

-610 KFDDYTAKIGDA
+610 TFSDYTAKIGDA
-622 VSAWFSD
+622 ISAWFSD
-629 TSNKLL
+629 TTKNLN

-641 KDFFTVDNLKQVFS
+641 KNFFTVDNLKQVFS

-666 NPGKHIKEAAGNIWD
+666 NPGKYIKEAGS
-681 GVKNLPGKALDAAV
+681 NLWSAAKELSGEVADAAV
-695 DAVKNTPAAMIV
+695 QSTPVAWVA
-707 SKIPNP
+707 SKLVNK
-713 IGEANAKEIT
+713 ADAKEVT
-723 PELKAPVNSEANAKE
+723 PELKTPAKE
-738 IAPEL
+738 SQEDNAP
-743 KAPVNSEANAKEITP
+743 
-758 ELKAPVNSEAN
+758 
-769 AKEIAPELKAPVNSE
+769 
-784 ANAKEITPELKAPV
+784 
-798 NSHQETSDSKTESDA
+798 KTEYTPKKA
-813 KQTNIVTR
+813 NIVTR
-821 VINAAL
+821 VVNASL

-858 KIDKAI
+858 KIDNAI

-893 RLDVKVGGLGA
+893 NLDVKVGSLGA

-923 YGLPEGTLYSIAATE
+923 YGLPEGTLYAIAATE
-938 SGGDPNAKSPLTR
+938 SGGNPYAKSQT
-951 SPDGKLSGGALGMF
+951 GALGMF
-965 QFTSIARKETGISEQ
+965 QFTGIAREETGLAEGES
-980 DAFDPVK
+980 FDPVK

-1050 GGEIYTPEAGAQGGA
+1050 GGEIYTPGAGAQGGA

-1187 PGMRKNNAPEPAST
+1187 PG
-1201 SQVTTAANDLQQ
+1201 
-1213 PTGRMQI
+1213 
-1220 DGQVISD
+1220 
-1227 LGGSGAKPTMQLADN
+1227 
-1242 TVSLDGETKR
+1242 
-1252 LFAQMTSLLARI
+1252 
-1264 EEHTKDSA
+1264 
-1272 KGQGTVVKVSTP
+1272 
-1284 QPGVMRTVPLS
+1284 
-1295 IDDPLMN
+1295 
-1302 DYARV
+1302 
-1307 D
+1307 

>member
-39 GRVATVDPVS
+39 GRVATVDPAS

-85 GDVSRIRED
+85 GDVSRVVQED
-94 KVTNRAQQA
+94 VALQEPQA
-103 APTAHNPPNRRRE
+103 KSTTRKGKKRRKK
-116 AITEDVK
+116 AITEDV
-123 AQRLET
+123 
-129 VKLARDLKG
+129 
-138 ERVATVDPVSR
+138 
-149 SVSALNRT
+149 
-157 IENSRPDFVA
+157 
-167 NAPSV
+167 
-172 DPIVDAMKRLNLG
+172 
-185 DVSRVVQEGIAQQE
+185 
-199 QQAKSTTPKG
+199 
-209 KKRRRKAIPEDI
+209 

-233 EMFDQKGGAQ
+233 EMFGQKGGAQ

-264 AEDARAER
+264 AEEARAER

-277 RKEDDER
+277 RKDDDER

-363 FRRKSQNSADVV
+363 FRRKSQSSADVV

-384 QELQEQTSEIKEGND
+384 QELQDQTSEIKEGND

-432 GVASLLMGRGMLK
+432 GIASLIFGRGALK
-445 KAGALAFGAL
+445 KVGSMALGAL
-455 GAKKLVG
+455 GIKGV
-462 MLRGGGKKTLAHEGG
+462 
-477 DLAARAAGKL
+477 GKL
-487 GLKAVGKGALRA
+487 GIKAVAKGALRA

-517 NDTEAQRRA
+517 NDIEAQRRA
-526 FGLKSG
+526 FGLKDG
-532 QDPSFQQKAAY
+532 EEPSFQQKAAY

-583 ESIAQAIDSGITNLE
+583 ENIAQAIDSGVTNLE

-610 KFDDYTAKIGDA
+610 KFDDYTTKIGDA
-622 VSAWFSD
+622 ISAWFSD
-629 TSNKLL
+629 TTKNLN

-641 KDFFTVDNLKQVFS
+641 KNFFTVDNLKQVFS

-666 NPGKHIKEAAGNIWD
+666 NPGKYIKEAGSNLWHTVKEHAGEAMD
-681 GVKNLPGKALDAAV
+681 KTA
-695 DAVKNTPAAMIV
+695 DAVIQSTPLGLVASTLV
-707 SKIPNP
+707 NK
-713 IGEANAKEIT
+713 ANAKEVT
-723 PELKAPVNSEANAKE
+723 PELKTPAKE
-738 IAPEL
+738 SQERNTPKSEDIPK
-743 KAPVNSEANAKEITP
+743 KA
-758 ELKAPVNSEAN
+758 
-769 AKEIAPELKAPVNSE
+769 
-784 ANAKEITPELKAPV
+784 
-798 NSHQETSDSKTESDA
+798 
-813 KQTNIVTR
+813 NIVTR
-821 VINAAL
+821 VVNASL
-827 DTAKDSNKT
+827 DTAQNGNKT

-847 NAVETGNSALQ
+847 NAVETGNKAAQTIDAALGQSATGKEEALSAYEIDKRRFNNGKDVSLPKLNAAGYQWISDNADYFDELERKYGLEKGILSAVASAESSAGQRTGNPVDKNGNKLSSALGAFQ
-858 KIDKAI
+858 ITK
-864 GQNSS
+864 
-869 SSSSLN
+869 
-875 TTGTRNDI
+875 GTREDLGLSDADAMDTR
-883 QKAADTYNNG
+883 KAAD
-893 RLDVKVGGLGA
+893 GA
-904 EGKANL
+904 
-910 DKLAPYFAELENK
+910 
-923 YGLPEGTLYSIAATE
+923 
-938 SGGDPNAKSPLTR
+938 
-951 SPDGKLSGGALGMF
+951 
-965 QFTSIARKETGISEQ
+965 
-980 DAFDPVK
+980 
-987 SAEAAALLM
+987 
-996 SKYLKQANGD
+996 
-1006 LNEAITAYNAGFGTI
+1006 
-1021 NKWKKGTGD
+1021 
-1030 LSKENREYAIKVN
+1030 
-1043 THRARYL
+1043 ARYL
-1050 GGEIYTPEAGAQGGA
+1050 SMLMNRYNGDQGRAIAAYHAGMGHVDKGRVVAGTGEYVTR
-1065 QYGVRGPLPDN
+1065 VRGYQQMLNNGAVYGSKVDHSAPAIYEKIPDN

-1135 RGKGTATAAGNV
+1135 RGRGTATAAGNV

-1152 MPVEEARP
+1152 MPLEEARP

-1178 GLFDKLRNS
+1178 GLYDKLINARGMRSNNS
-1187 PGMRKNNAPEPAST
+1187 PQPAST
-1201 SQVTTAANDLQQ
+1201 SQMTTVANDLQQ

-1242 TVSLDGETKR
+1242 TVSLDGDTKR

>member
-39 GRVATVDPVS
+39 ERVATVDPVS

-63 PDFVANAPSVD
+63 PDFVTNAPSVD
-74 PIVEAM
+74 SIVDAM

-94 KVTNRAQQA
+94 KVTNREQQA

-129 VKLARDLKG
+129 VKLDRDLKG

-233 EMFDQKGGAQ
+233 KMFDQKGGAQ

-432 GVASLLMGRGMLK
+432 GIASLIFGRGVLKKVGSMALGALGIKKVASLLG
-445 KAGALAFGAL
+445 F
-455 GAKKLVG
+455 
-462 MLRGGGKKTLAHEGG
+462 GGKKAAAKEAGELATRG
-477 DLAARAAGKL
+477 AGKL
-487 GLKAVGKGALRA
+487 ATKGLGKLGVKALAKGALRA

-517 NDTEAQRRA
+517 NDTEAQRRT
-526 FGLKSG
+526 FGLKDG
-532 QDPSFQQKAAY
+532 EDPSFQQKAAY

-557 ISSAIGE
+557 ISSAIGG

-610 KFDDYTAKIGDA
+610 TFSDYTAKIGDA
-622 VSAWFSD
+622 ISAWFSD
-629 TSNKLL
+629 TTKNLN

-641 KDFFTVDNLKQVFS
+641 KNFFTVDNLKQVFS

-666 NPGKHIKEAAGNIWD
+666 NPGKYIKEAGS
-681 GVKNLPGKALDAAV
+681 NLWSAAKELSGEVADAAV
-695 DAVKNTPAAMIV
+695 QSTPVAWVA
-707 SKIPNP
+707 SKLVNK
-713 IGEANAKEIT
+713 ADAKEVT
-723 PELKAPVNSEANAKE
+723 PELKTPAKE
-738 IAPEL
+738 SQEDNAP
-743 KAPVNSEANAKEITP
+743 
-758 ELKAPVNSEAN
+758 
-769 AKEIAPELKAPVNSE
+769 
-784 ANAKEITPELKAPV
+784 
-798 NSHQETSDSKTESDA
+798 KTEYTPKKA
-813 KQTNIVTR
+813 NIVTR
-821 VINAAL
+821 VVNASL

-858 KIDKAI
+858 KIDNAI

-893 RLDVKVGGLGA
+893 NLDVKVGSLGA

-923 YGLPEGTLYSIAATE
+923 YGLPEGTLYAIAATE
-938 SGGDPNAKSPLTR
+938 SGGNPYAKSQT
-951 SPDGKLSGGALGMF
+951 GALGMF
-965 QFTSIARKETGISEQ
+965 QFTGIAREETGLAEGES
-980 DAFDPVK
+980 FDPVK

-1021 NKWKKGTGD
+1021 NKWKKGTGG

-1050 GGEIYTPEAGAQGGA
+1050 GGEIYTPGAGAQGGA

-1168 DQLGAQMGID
+1168 DQLGAQMEID

-1201 SQVTTAANDLQQ
+1201 SKVTTAANDLQQ

>member
-1 MERKNANIDDVI
+1 
-13 RTVETASAKELEELA
+13 
-28 GIREAV
+28 
-34 EDLKG
+34 
-39 GRVATVDPVS
+39 
-49 RSVSA
+49 
-54 LNRTIENSR
+54 
-63 PDFVANAPSVD
+63 
-74 PIVEAM
+74 
-80 KRLNL
+80 
-85 GDVSRIRED
+85 
-94 KVTNRAQQA
+94 
-103 APTAHNPPNRRRE
+103 
-116 AITEDVK
+116 
-123 AQRLET
+123 
-129 VKLARDLKG
+129 
-138 ERVATVDPVSR
+138 
-149 SVSALNRT
+149 
-157 IENSRPDFVA
+157 
-167 NAPSV
+167 
-172 DPIVDAMKRLNLG
+172 
-185 DVSRVVQEGIAQQE
+185 
-199 QQAKSTTPKG
+199 
-209 KKRRRKAIPEDI
+209 
-221 KAQRT
+221 
-226 EAAEHAR
+226 
-233 EMFDQKGGAQ
+233 MFGQKGGTQ

-272 AEKAR
+272 AEKTR

-354 DDNSRRKGF
+354 DDNSRKKGF
-363 FRRKSQNSADVV
+363 FRRKSQSSADVV

-384 QELQEQTSEIKEGND
+384 QELQDQTSEIKEGND

-432 GVASLLMGRGMLK
+432 GIASLIFGRGALK
-445 KAGALAFGAL
+445 KVGSMALGAL
-455 GAKKLVG
+455 GIKGV
-462 MLRGGGKKTLAHEGG
+462 
-477 DLAARAAGKL
+477 GKL
-487 GLKAVGKGALRA
+487 GIKAVAKGALRA

-517 NDTEAQRRA
+517 NDIEAQRRA

-583 ESIAQAIDSGITNLE
+583 ESIAQAIDSGVTNLE

-622 VSAWFSD
+622 ISAWFSD
-629 TSNKLL
+629 TTKNLN
-635 EKLDAI
+635 EKLDDI
-641 KDFFTVDNLKQVFS
+641 KNFFTVDNLKQVFS

-666 NPGKHIKEAAGNIWD
+666 NPGKYIKEAGS
-681 GVKNLPGKALDAAV
+681 NLWSAAKELSGEVADAAV
-695 DAVKNTPAAMIV
+695 QSTPVAWVA
-707 SKIPNP
+707 SKLVNK
-713 IGEANAKEIT
+713 ADAKEVT
-723 PELKAPVNSEANAKE
+723 PELKTPAKE
-738 IAPEL
+738 SQEDNAP
-743 KAPVNSEANAKEITP
+743 
-758 ELKAPVNSEAN
+758 
-769 AKEIAPELKAPVNSE
+769 
-784 ANAKEITPELKAPV
+784 
-798 NSHQETSDSKTESDA
+798 KTEYTPKKA
-813 KQTNIVTR
+813 NIVTR
-821 VINAAL
+821 VVNASL

-847 NAVETGNSALQ
+847 NAVETGNRALQ
-858 KIDKAI
+858 KIDNAI

-893 RLDVKVGGLGA
+893 NLDVKVGSLGA

-923 YGLPEGTLYSIAATE
+923 YGLPEGTLYAIAATE
-938 SGGDPNAKSPLTR
+938 SGGDPNAKSTLTR
-951 SPDGKLSGGALGMF
+951 SPNGKLSGGALGMF
-965 QFTSIARKETGISEQ
+965 QFTSVAREETGLSRE
-980 DAFDPVK
+980 DSFNPEK

-1050 GGEIYTPEAGAQGGA
+1050 GGEIYTPGAGAQGGA

-1135 RGKGTATAAGNV
+1135 RGRGTATAAGNV

-1178 GLFDKLRNS
+1178 GLYDKLINARGMRSNNS
-1187 PGMRKNNAPEPAST
+1187 PQPAST

>member
-85 GDVSRIRED
+85 GDVSRVVQED
-94 KVTNRAQQA
+94 VGLQEPQA
-103 APTAHNPPNRRRE
+103 KSTTRKGKKRRKK
-116 AITEDVK
+116 AITEDV
-123 AQRLET
+123 
-129 VKLARDLKG
+129 
-138 ERVATVDPVSR
+138 
-149 SVSALNRT
+149 
-157 IENSRPDFVA
+157 
-167 NAPSV
+167 
-172 DPIVDAMKRLNLG
+172 
-185 DVSRVVQEGIAQQE
+185 
-199 QQAKSTTPKG
+199 
-209 KKRRRKAIPEDI
+209 

-233 EMFDQKGGAQ
+233 EMFGQKGGAQ

-532 QDPSFQQKAAY
+532 QDTSFQQKAAY
-543 TLANVLDMGGLVSG
+543 TLANILDMGGLVSG

-666 NPGKHIKEAAGNIWD
+666 NPGKYIKEAAGNIWD

-723 PELKAPVNSEANAKE
+723 PELKAPVNS
-738 IAPEL
+738 
-743 KAPVNSEANAKEITP
+743 
-758 ELKAPVNSEAN
+758 
-769 AKEIAPELKAPVNSE
+769 
-784 ANAKEITPELKAPV
+784 
-798 NSHQETSDSKTESDA
+798 HQETSDSKTESDA
-813 KQTNIVTR
+813 KQSNIATR

-836 VKETANQIINA
+836 VKQTANQIINA

-893 RLDVKVGGLGA
+893 NLDVKVGSLGA

-1050 GGEIYTPEAGAQGGA
+1050 GGEIYTPGAGAQGGA

-1135 RGKGTATAAGNV
+1135 RGRGAATAAGNV

-1178 GLFDKLRNS
+1178 GLYDKLINARGMRSNNS
-1187 PGMRKNNAPEPAST
+1187 PQPAST
-1201 SQVTTAANDLQQ
+1201 SQMTTAANDLQQ

>member
-49 RSVSA
+49 HSVSA
-54 LNRTIENSR
+54 LNRTIENSM
-63 PDFVANAPSVD
+63 PDFVANAPSVA

-85 GDVSRIRED
+85 GDVSRVVQED
-94 KVTNRAQQA
+94 VALQEPQA
-103 APTAHNPPNRRRE
+103 KSTTRKGKKRRKK
-116 AITEDVK
+116 AITEDV
-123 AQRLET
+123 
-129 VKLARDLKG
+129 
-138 ERVATVDPVSR
+138 
-149 SVSALNRT
+149 
-157 IENSRPDFVA
+157 
-167 NAPSV
+167 
-172 DPIVDAMKRLNLG
+172 
-185 DVSRVVQEGIAQQE
+185 
-199 QQAKSTTPKG
+199 
-209 KKRRRKAIPEDI
+209 

-233 EMFDQKGGAQ
+233 EMFGQKGGAQ

-256 GKSGSKAA
+256 GKPGSKAA

-384 QELQEQTSEIKEGND
+384 QELQDQTSEIKEGND

-543 TLANVLDMGGLVSG
+543 TLANVLDLGGLVSG
-557 ISSAIGE
+557 ISSAIGD

-666 NPGKHIKEAAGNIWD
+666 NPGKHIKEAASNIWD

-723 PELKAPVNSEANAKE
+723 PELKAPVNS
-738 IAPEL
+738 
-743 KAPVNSEANAKEITP
+743 
-758 ELKAPVNSEAN
+758 
-769 AKEIAPELKAPVNSE
+769 
-784 ANAKEITPELKAPV
+784 
-798 NSHQETSDSKTESDA
+798 QQGTSDSKAESDA
-813 KQTNIVTR
+813 KQTNIAAR

-827 DTAKDSNKT
+827 DMAKDSNKT

-847 NAVETGNSALQ
+847 NAVETGNKAAQTIDAALGQSATGKEEALSAYEIDKRRFNNGKDVSLPKLNAAGYQWISDNADYFDELERKYGLEKGILSAVASAESSAGQRTGNPVDKNGNKLSSALGAFQ
-858 KIDKAI
+858 ITK
-864 GQNSS
+864 
-869 SSSSLN
+869 
-875 TTGTRNDI
+875 GTREDLGLSDADAMDTR
-883 QKAADTYNNG
+883 KAAD
-893 RLDVKVGGLGA
+893 GA
-904 EGKANL
+904 
-910 DKLAPYFAELENK
+910 
-923 YGLPEGTLYSIAATE
+923 
-938 SGGDPNAKSPLTR
+938 
-951 SPDGKLSGGALGMF
+951 
-965 QFTSIARKETGISEQ
+965 
-980 DAFDPVK
+980 
-987 SAEAAALLM
+987 
-996 SKYLKQANGD
+996 
-1006 LNEAITAYNAGFGTI
+1006 
-1021 NKWKKGTGD
+1021 
-1030 LSKENREYAIKVN
+1030 
-1043 THRARYL
+1043 ARYL
-1050 GGEIYTPEAGAQGGA
+1050 SILMNRYNGDQGRAIAAYHAGMGHVDKGRVVAGTGEYVTR
-1065 QYGVRGPLPDN
+1065 VRGYQQMLNNGAVYGSKVDHSAPAIHEKIPDN

-1160 VANNSSYF
+1160 VASNSSYF

-1187 PGMRKNNAPEPAST
+1187 PGMRKNNVPEPAST

>member
-85 GDVSRIRED
+85 GDVSRVVQED
-94 KVTNRAQQA
+94 VALQEPQA
-103 APTAHNPPNRRRE
+103 KSTTRKGKKRRKK
-116 AITEDVK
+116 AITEDV
-123 AQRLET
+123 
-129 VKLARDLKG
+129 
-138 ERVATVDPVSR
+138 
-149 SVSALNRT
+149 
-157 IENSRPDFVA
+157 
-167 NAPSV
+167 
-172 DPIVDAMKRLNLG
+172 
-185 DVSRVVQEGIAQQE
+185 
-199 QQAKSTTPKG
+199 
-209 KKRRRKAIPEDI
+209 

-233 EMFDQKGGAQ
+233 EMFGQKGGAQ

-543 TLANVLDMGGLVSG
+543 TLANVLDLGGLVSG
-557 ISSAIGE
+557 ISSAIGD

-583 ESIAQAIDSGITNLE
+583 ESIAQAIDSGVTNLE

-723 PELKAPVNSEANAKE
+723 PELKAPVNS
-738 IAPEL
+738 
-743 KAPVNSEANAKEITP
+743 
-758 ELKAPVNSEAN
+758 
-769 AKEIAPELKAPVNSE
+769 
-784 ANAKEITPELKAPV
+784 
-798 NSHQETSDSKTESDA
+798 HQETSDSKTEPDA
-813 KQTNIVTR
+813 KQTNIATR

-847 NAVETGNSALQ
+847 NAVETGNSAVR
-858 KIDKAI
+858 KIDSAI

-869 SSSSLN
+869 SSSSRN

-893 RLDVKVGGLGA
+893 NLDVKVGSLGA

-923 YGLPEGTLYSIAATE
+923 YGLPEGTLYAIAATE
-938 SGGDPNAKSPLTR
+938 SGGNPYAKSQT
-951 SPDGKLSGGALGMF
+951 GALGMF
-965 QFTSIARKETGISEQ
+965 QFTGIAREETGLAEGES
-980 DAFDPVK
+980 FDPVK

-1050 GGEIYTPEAGAQGGA
+1050 GGEIYTPGAGAQGGA

-1160 VANNSSYF
+1160 VASNSSYF

>member
-39 GRVATVDPVS
+39 ERVATVDPVS

-63 PDFVANAPSVD
+63 PDFVTNVPSVD
-74 PIVEAM
+74 SIVDAM

-94 KVTNRAQQA
+94 KVTNREQQA

-209 KKRRRKAIPEDI
+209 KKRRRKAISEDI

-610 KFDDYTAKIGDA
+610 KFEDYTAKIGDA

-723 PELKAPVNSEANAKE
+723 PELKAPVNS
-738 IAPEL
+738 
-743 KAPVNSEANAKEITP
+743 
-758 ELKAPVNSEAN
+758 
-769 AKEIAPELKAPVNSE
+769 
-784 ANAKEITPELKAPV
+784 
-798 NSHQETSDSKTESDA
+798 HQETSDSKTESDA

-858 KIDKAI
+858 KIDNAI

-893 RLDVKVGGLGA
+893 NLDVKVGNLGA

-965 QFTSIARKETGISEQ
+965 QFTSIARKETGISEP

-1050 GGEIYTPEAGAQGGA
+1050 GGEIYTPGAGAQGGA

-1076 AVIDQSTGLAFT
+1076 AVIEQSTGLAFT

-1135 RGKGTATAAGNV
+1135 RGKGTATATGNV

>member
-85 GDVSRIRED
+85 GDVPRVVQED
-94 KVTNRAQQA
+94 VALQEPQA
-103 APTAHNPPNRRRE
+103 KSTTRKGKKRGRK
-116 AITEDVK
+116 AITEDV
-123 AQRLET
+123 
-129 VKLARDLKG
+129 
-138 ERVATVDPVSR
+138 
-149 SVSALNRT
+149 
-157 IENSRPDFVA
+157 
-167 NAPSV
+167 
-172 DPIVDAMKRLNLG
+172 
-185 DVSRVVQEGIAQQE
+185 
-199 QQAKSTTPKG
+199 
-209 KKRRRKAIPEDI
+209 

-233 EMFDQKGGAQ
+233 EMFGQKGGTQ

-272 AEKAR
+272 AEKTR

-354 DDNSRRKGF
+354 DDNSRKKGF
-363 FRRKSQNSADVV
+363 FRRKSQSSADVV
-375 QVNTQKRTV
+375 QVNTQKRTI
-384 QELQEQTSEIKEGND
+384 QELQDQTSEIKEGND

-432 GVASLLMGRGMLK
+432 GIASLIFGRGALKKVGSMALGALGIKKVASLLG
-445 KAGALAFGAL
+445 F
-455 GAKKLVG
+455 
-462 MLRGGGKKTLAHEGG
+462 GGKKAAAKEAGELATRG
-477 DLAARAAGKL
+477 AGKL
-487 GLKAVGKGALRA
+487 ATKGLGKLGVKALAKGVLRA

-543 TLANVLDMGGLVSG
+543 TLANVLDLGGLVSG
-557 ISSAIGE
+557 ISSAIGD

-583 ESIAQAIDSGITNLE
+583 ESIAQAIDSGVTNLE

-723 PELKAPVNSEANAKE
+723 PELKAPVNS
-738 IAPEL
+738 
-743 KAPVNSEANAKEITP
+743 
-758 ELKAPVNSEAN
+758 
-769 AKEIAPELKAPVNSE
+769 
-784 ANAKEITPELKAPV
+784 
-798 NSHQETSDSKTESDA
+798 HQETSDSKTESDA
-813 KQTNIVTR
+813 KQTNIATR

-847 NAVETGNSALQ
+847 NAVETGNSAVR
-858 KIDKAI
+858 KIDSAI

-869 SSSSLN
+869 SSSSRN
-875 TTGTRNDI
+875 TTGTGNDI

-893 RLDVKVGGLGA
+893 NLDVKVGSLGA

-923 YGLPEGTLYSIAATE
+923 YGLPEGTLYAIAATE
-938 SGGDPNAKSPLTR
+938 SGGNPYAKSQT
-951 SPDGKLSGGALGMF
+951 GALGMF
-965 QFTSIARKETGISEQ
+965 QFTGIAREETGLAEGES
-980 DAFDPVK
+980 FDPVK

-1050 GGEIYTPEAGAQGGA
+1050 GGEIYTPGAGAQGGA
-1065 QYGVRGPLPDN
+1065 QYGVRGQLPDN

-1160 VANNSSYF
+1160 VASNSSYF